1 MTNDNGK
8 IKGDKLKIRAIIYL
22 AILLVFTVAA
32 VIFGLK
38 LPKTNREI
46 AGGDDNFT
54 SQTYYSED
62 KILYSTTSELRL
74 ADGRG
79 KTEKTVDVKTAAKE
93 KFDADIGKIS
103 AVYKG
108 KGDSNVY
115 VATMNTETG
124 ERYIFGLNSELELVS
139 ENVYDGNYDYATVF
153 GGRVYLFAR
162 AANYIKIFAYP
173 SDLSGKAIKGHL
185 YSGYDDGNINLEL
198 SKGDKILSADGKD
211 GEMTVVTNQG
221 VHRFKAD
228 LSGCGYYAAYED
240 KLAELKEEY
249 PTEKL
254 SVLKRQAEDFVNNEY
269 AFEYNVTFSMRGTV
283 TADGEEYDKSEYYYV
298 SPEVNAFAGSAL
310 NQENGYFYVTSS
322 ENELYKFRSEDMT
335 KVGFGE
341 ELPLEKIDGVTL
353 LGNPVTDNRSLFYD
367 PYGNSAYVIYKTLS
381 EVTKIDLTEEKV
393 EYSVATD
400 FDITSIV
407 AVGGNL
413 SYTYYN
419 SNFSESGKMIVAVFG
434 VDGKIRESLYKTL
447 FIVFIILAAV
457 AFILAVVA
465 ALCLL
470 SPKIRGKIGKTFKEM
485 AKSKYVYLTILPSFI
500 LLCMFCFYP
509 AIASIGLS
517 FFDYTQDKPTLL
529 WNNFKHYINIFTSK
543 YAAEAF
549 SNMGIFLAADLVF
562 ALIPPL
568 IFAFFLTIMAS
579 KKYSAVTR
587 TLLFIPGIIPSVTGL
602 LIWKEG
608 IYGFSGVINLIIKSC
623 GGKEI
628 MFLTQN
634 STAKWATLL
643 MGFPFVGAYLIFY
656 GAMMNISDS
665 YYEAAEL
672 EGCGV
677 FKRFIK
683 IDLPL
688 ILPQIKYVFVTTFI
702 GSLQNFAR
710 TYMIDSKASYGTKT
724 PIHEMYSYMLQGDYG
739 YSAAYATVIFVF
751 LLFATIV
758 NMKMQFG
765 GSKDE

>member
-8 IKGDKLKIRAIIYL
+8 IKGDKLKLWAIIFL
-22 AILLVFTVAA
+22 AVLMVFTVAA

-46 AGGDDNFT
+46 AGGEDNFT
-54 SQTYYSED
+54 SQTLFSED
-62 KILYSTTSELRL
+62 KILYSTTKELRL
-74 ADGRG
+74 SNSRG
-79 KTEKTVDVKTAAKE
+79 KTEKTVDVKNAAKE
-93 KFDADIGKIS
+93 KFGVDIGKIS
-103 AVYKG
+103 AVYKE
-108 KGDSNVY
+108 KGSDNVY
-115 VATMNTETG
+115 VAAMNTETDA
-124 ERYIFGLNSELELVS
+124 RYVLWLNSELELLS
-139 ENVYDGNYDYATVF
+139 ENVYDGNYDSMKAF
-153 GGRVYLFAR
+153 GGRLYVFSR
-162 AANYIKIFAYP
+162 AANYVKIFAYP
-173 SDLSGKAIKGHL
+173 SDLSGEAVKGHL
-185 YSGYDDGNINLEL
+185 YTGYDDGNVNLEL
-198 SKGDKILSADGKD
+198 SKGDKILSVDGKGD
-211 GEMTVVTNQG
+211 EVVVVTNQG
-221 VHRFKAD
+221 VHKFKAD

-240 KLAELKEEY
+240 KLAELKEEN
-249 PTEKL
+249 PSEKL
-254 SVLKRQAEDFVNNEY
+254 NVLKRRAEDFVNAEY
-269 AFEYNVTFSMRGTV
+269 GSEYNVTFSMRGTV
-283 TADGEEYDKSEYYYV
+283 TADSEEYDKSEYYYV
-298 SPEVNAFAGSAL
+298 SPEVNAFAGSAY
-310 NQENGYFYVTSS
+310 NAENGYFYVTSS
-322 ENELYKFRSEDMT
+322 ENELYKFREENVT
-335 KVGFGE
+335 GVGFGE
-341 ELPLEKIDGVTL
+341 ELPLEKIDGVKL
-353 LGNPVTDNRSLFYD
+353 SGNPITENRSMFYD
-367 PYGNSAYVIYKTLS
+367 PYENSAYVIYKTLS
-381 EVTKIDLTEEKV
+381 EVTKIDLTTEKV
-393 EYSVATD
+393 IYSVATD

-447 FIVFIILAAV
+447 FIVFIILAAI

-485 AKSKYVYLTILPSFI
+485 AKSKFVYLAILPSFT

-562 ALIPPL
+562 ALLPPL

-579 KKYSAVTR
+579 RKYSAITR

-608 IYGFSGVINLIIKSC
+608 IYGFSGVINLIIRSC

-634 STAKWATLL
+634 STARWATLL

-677 FKRFIK
+677 FKRFLK

-702 GSLQNFAR
+702 HSLQNFAR

-751 LLFATIV
+751 LLFATII
-758 NMKMQFG
+758 NMKMQFSG
-765 GSKDE
+765 GDE

>member
-8 IKGDKLKIRAIIYL
+8 IKGDKLKLWAIIFL
-22 AILLVFTVAA
+22 AVLMVFTVAA

-46 AGGDDNFT
+46 AGGEDNFT
-54 SQTYYSED
+54 SQTLFSED
-62 KILYSTTSELRL
+62 KILYSTTKELRL
-74 ADGRG
+74 SNSRG
-79 KTEKTVDVKTAAKE
+79 KTEKTVDVKNAAKE
-93 KFDADIGKIS
+93 KFGVDIGKIS
-103 AVYKG
+103 AVYKE
-108 KGDSNVY
+108 KGSDNVY
-115 VATMNTETG
+115 VAAMNTETDA
-124 ERYIFGLNSELELVS
+124 RYVLWLNSELELLS
-139 ENVYDGNYDYATVF
+139 ENVYDGNYDSMKAF
-153 GGRVYLFAR
+153 GGRLYVFSR
-162 AANYIKIFAYP
+162 AANYVKIFAYP
-173 SDLSGKAIKGHL
+173 SDLSGEAVKGHL
-185 YSGYDDGNINLEL
+185 YTGYDDGNVNLEL
-198 SKGDKILSADGKD
+198 SKGDKILSVDGKD
-211 GEMTVVTNQG
+211 GEVVVVTNQG
-221 VHRFKAD
+221 VHKFKAD

-240 KLAELKEEY
+240 KLAELKEEN
-249 PTEKL
+249 PSEKL
-254 SVLKRQAEDFVNNEY
+254 NVLKRRAEDFVNAEY
-269 AFEYNVTFSMRGTV
+269 GSEYNVTFSMRGTV
-283 TADGEEYDKSEYYYV
+283 TADSEEYDKSEYYYV
-298 SPEVNAFAGSAL
+298 SPEVNAFAGSAY
-310 NQENGYFYVTSS
+310 NAENGYFYVTSS
-322 ENELYKFRSEDMT
+322 ENELYKFRAENVT
-335 KVGFGE
+335 GVGFGE
-341 ELPLEKIDGVTL
+341 ELPLEKIDGVKL
-353 LGNPVTDNRSLFYD
+353 SGNPITENRSMFYD
-367 PYGNSAYVIYKTLS
+367 PYENSAYVIYKTLS
-381 EVTKIDLTEEKV
+381 EVTKIDLTTEKV
-393 EYSVATD
+393 IYSVATD

-447 FIVFIILAAV
+447 FIVFIILAAI

-485 AKSKYVYLTILPSFI
+485 AKSKFVYLAILPSFT

-529 WNNFKHYINIFTSK
+529 WNNFKHYVNIFTSK

-562 ALIPPL
+562 ALLPPL

-579 KKYSAVTR
+579 RKYSAITR

-634 STAKWATLL
+634 STARWATLL

-677 FKRFIK
+677 FKRFLK

-702 GSLQNFAR
+702 HSLQNFAR

-751 LLFATIV
+751 LLFATII
-758 NMKMQFG
+758 NMKMQFSG
-765 GSKDE
+765 GDE

>member
-8 IKGDKLKIRAIIYL
+8 IKGDKLKLWAIIFL
-22 AILLVFTVAA
+22 AVLMVFTVAA

-46 AGGDDNFT
+46 AGGVDNFT
-54 SQTYYSED
+54 SQTLFSED
-62 KILYSTTSELRL
+62 KILYSTTKELRL
-74 ADGRG
+74 SNSRG
-79 KTEKTVDVKTAAKE
+79 KTEKTVDVKNAAKE
-93 KFDADIGKIS
+93 KFGVDIGKIS
-103 AVYKG
+103 AVYKE
-108 KGDSNVY
+108 KGSDNVY
-115 VATMNTETG
+115 VAAMNTETDA
-124 ERYIFGLNSELELVS
+124 RYVLWLNSELELLS
-139 ENVYDGNYDYATVF
+139 ENVYDGNYDSMKAF
-153 GGRVYLFAR
+153 GGRLYVFSR
-162 AANYIKIFAYP
+162 AANYVKIFAYP
-173 SDLSGKAIKGHL
+173 SDLSGEAVKGHL
-185 YSGYDDGNINLEL
+185 YTGYDDGNVNLEL
-198 SKGDKILSADGKD
+198 SKGDKILSVDGKD
-211 GEMTVVTNQG
+211 GEVVVVTNQG
-221 VHRFKAD
+221 VHKFKAD

-240 KLAELKEEY
+240 KLAELKEEN
-249 PTEKL
+249 PSEKL
-254 SVLKRQAEDFVNNEY
+254 NVLKRRAEDFVNAEY
-269 AFEYNVTFSMRGTV
+269 GSEYNVTFSMRGTV
-283 TADGEEYDKSEYYYV
+283 TADSEEYDKSEYYYV
-298 SPEVNAFAGSAL
+298 SPEVNAFAGSAY
-310 NQENGYFYVTSS
+310 NAENGYFYVTSS
-322 ENELYKFRSEDMT
+322 ENELYKFRAENVT
-335 KVGFGE
+335 GVGFGE
-341 ELPLEKIDGVTL
+341 ELPLEKIDGVKL
-353 LGNPVTDNRSLFYD
+353 SGNPITENRSMFYD
-367 PYGNSAYVIYKTLS
+367 PYENSAYVIYKTLS
-381 EVTKIDLTEEKV
+381 EVTKIDLTTEKV
-393 EYSVATD
+393 VYSVATD

-407 AVGGNL
+407 AAEGNL

-419 SNFSESGKMIVAVFG
+419 SNFSESGKMIKAVFA
-434 VDGKIRESLYKTL
+434 VDGKVRESLYKTL
-447 FIVFIILAAV
+447 FIVFTVLAFA
-457 AFILAVVA
+457 AFIISVVSE
-465 ALCLL
+465 LCIF
-470 SPKIRGKIGKTFKEM
+470 SPKIREKTGKTFKDM
-485 AKSKYVYLTILPSFI
+485 AKSKFVYLAILPSFT

-562 ALIPPL
+562 ALLPPL

-579 KKYSAVTR
+579 RKYSAITR

-608 IYGFSGVINLIIKSC
+608 IYGFSGVINLIIRSC

-634 STAKWATLL
+634 STARWATLL

-677 FKRFIK
+677 FKRFLK

-702 GSLQNFAR
+702 HSLQNFAR

-751 LLFATIV
+751 LLFATII
-758 NMKMQFG
+758 NMKMQFSG
-765 GSKDE
+765 GDE

>member
-8 IKGDKLKIRAIIYL
+8 IKGDKLKLWAIIFL
-22 AILLVFTVAA
+22 AVLMVFTVAA

-46 AGGDDNFT
+46 AGGEDNFT
-54 SQTYYSED
+54 SQTLFSED
-62 KILYSTTSELRL
+62 KILYSTTKELRL
-74 ADGRG
+74 SNSRG
-79 KTEKTVDVKTAAKE
+79 KTEKTVDVKNAAKE
-93 KFDADIGKIS
+93 KFGVDIGKIS
-103 AVYKG
+103 AVYKE
-108 KGDSNVY
+108 KGSDNVY
-115 VATMNTETG
+115 VAAMNTETDA
-124 ERYIFGLNSELELVS
+124 RYVLWLNSELELLS
-139 ENVYDGNYDYATVF
+139 ENVYDGNYDSMKAF
-153 GGRVYLFAR
+153 GGRLYVFSR
-162 AANYIKIFAYP
+162 AANYVKIFAYP
-173 SDLSGKAIKGHL
+173 SDLSGEAVKGHL
-185 YSGYDDGNINLEL
+185 YTGYDDGNVNLEL
-198 SKGDKILSADGKD
+198 SKGDKILSVDGKD
-211 GEMTVVTNQG
+211 GEVVVVTNQG
-221 VHRFKAD
+221 VHKFKAD

-240 KLAELKEEY
+240 KLAELKEEF
-249 PTEKL
+249 PSEKL
-254 SVLKRQAEDFVNNEY
+254 NVLKRRAEDFVNAEY
-269 AFEYNVTFSMRGTV
+269 GSEYNVTFSMRGTV
-283 TADGEEYDKSEYYYV
+283 TADSEEYDKSEYYYV
-298 SPEVNAFAGSAL
+298 SPEVNAFAGSAY
-310 NQENGYFYVTSS
+310 NAENGYFYVTSS
-322 ENELYKFRSEDMT
+322 ENELYKFRAENVT
-335 KVGFGE
+335 GAGFGE
-341 ELPLEKIDGVTL
+341 ELPLEKIDGVKL
-353 LGNPVTDNRSLFYD
+353 SGNPITENRSMFYD
-367 PYGNSAYVIYKTLS
+367 PYENSAYVIYKTLS
-381 EVTKIDLTEEKV
+381 EVTKIDLTTEKV
-393 EYSVATD
+393 VYSVATD

-407 AVGGNL
+407 AAEGNL

-419 SNFSESGKMIVAVFG
+419 SNFSESGKMIKAVFA
-434 VDGKIRESLYKTL
+434 VDGKVRESLYKTL
-447 FIVFIILAAV
+447 FTVFTVLAFA
-457 AFILAVVA
+457 AFILSVVSG
-465 ALCLL
+465 LCIF
-470 SPKIRGKIGKTFKEM
+470 SPKIREKTGKTFKDM
-485 AKSKYVYLTILPSFI
+485 AKSKFVYLAILPSFT

-562 ALIPPL
+562 ALLPPL

-579 KKYSAVTR
+579 RKYSAITR

-608 IYGFSGVINLIIKSC
+608 IYGFSGVINLIIRSC

-634 STAKWATLL
+634 STARWATLL

-677 FKRFIK
+677 FKRFLK

-702 GSLQNFAR
+702 HSLQNFAR

-751 LLFATIV
+751 LLFATII
-758 NMKMQFG
+758 NMKMQFSG
-765 GSKDE
+765 GDE

>member
-8 IKGDKLKIRAIIYL
+8 IKGDKLKLWAIIFF
-22 AILLVFTVAA
+22 AILMVFTVAA

-46 AGGDDNFT
+46 AGGEDNFT
-54 SQTYYSED
+54 SQTLFSED
-62 KILYSTTSELRL
+62 KILYSTTKELRL
-74 ADGRG
+74 SNSRG
-79 KTEKTVDVKTAAKE
+79 KTEKTVDVKNAAKE
-93 KFDADIGKIS
+93 KFGVDIGKIS
-103 AVYKG
+103 AVYKE
-108 KGDSNVY
+108 KGSDNVY
-115 VATMNTETG
+115 VAAMNTETDA
-124 ERYIFGLNSELELVS
+124 RYVLWLNSELELLS
-139 ENVYDGNYDYATVF
+139 ENVYDGNYDSMKAF
-153 GGRVYLFAR
+153 GGRLYVFSR
-162 AANYIKIFAYP
+162 AANYVKIFAYP
-173 SDLSGKAIKGHL
+173 SDLSGEAVKGHL
-185 YSGYDDGNINLEL
+185 YTGYDDGNVNLEL
-198 SKGDKILSADGKD
+198 SKGDKILSVDGKD
-211 GEMTVVTNQG
+211 GEVVVVTNQG
-221 VHRFKAD
+221 VHKFKAD

-240 KLAELKEEY
+240 KLAELKEEN
-249 PTEKL
+249 PSEKL
-254 SVLKRQAEDFVNNEY
+254 NVLKRRAEDFVNAEY
-269 AFEYNVTFSMRGTV
+269 GSEYNVTFSMRGTV
-283 TADGEEYDKSEYYYV
+283 TADSEEYDKSEYYYV
-298 SPEVNAFAGSAL
+298 SPEVNAFAGSAY
-310 NQENGYFYVTSS
+310 NAENGYFYVTSS
-322 ENELYKFRSEDMT
+322 ENELYKFRAENVT
-335 KVGFGE
+335 GVGFGE
-341 ELPLEKIDGVTL
+341 ELPLEKIDGVKL
-353 LGNPVTDNRSLFYD
+353 SGNPITENRSMFYD
-367 PYGNSAYVIYKTLS
+367 PYENSAYVIYKTLS
-381 EVTKIDLTEEKV
+381 EVTKIDLTTEKV
-393 EYSVATD
+393 VYSVATD

-407 AVGGNL
+407 AAEGNL

-447 FIVFIILAAV
+447 FIVFIILAAI

-485 AKSKYVYLTILPSFI
+485 AKSKFVYLAILPSFT

-529 WNNFKHYINIFTSK
+529 WNNFKHYVNIFTSK

-562 ALIPPL
+562 ALLPPL

-579 KKYSAVTR
+579 RKYSAITR

-623 GGKEI
+623 GGKEV

-634 STAKWATLL
+634 STARWATLL

-677 FKRFIK
+677 FKRFLK

-702 GSLQNFAR
+702 HSLQNFAR

-751 LLFATIV
+751 LLFATII
-758 NMKMQFG
+758 NMKMQFSG
-765 GSKDE
+765 GDE

>member
-8 IKGDKLKIRAIIYL
+8 IKGDKLKLWAIIFL
-22 AILLVFTVAA
+22 AVLMVFTVAA

-46 AGGDDNFT
+46 AGGEDNFT
-54 SQTYYSED
+54 SQTLFSED
-62 KILYSTTSELRL
+62 KILYSTTKELRL
-74 ADGRG
+74 SNSRG
-79 KTEKTVDVKTAAKE
+79 KTEKTVDVKNAAKE
-93 KFDADIGKIS
+93 KFGVDIGKIS
-103 AVYKG
+103 AVYKE
-108 KGDSNVY
+108 KGSDNVY
-115 VATMNTETG
+115 VAAMNTETDA
-124 ERYIFGLNSELELVS
+124 RYVLWFNSELELLS
-139 ENVYDGNYDYATVF
+139 ENVYDGNYDSMKAF
-153 GGRVYLFAR
+153 GGRLYVFSR
-162 AANYIKIFAYP
+162 AANYVKFFAYP
-173 SDLSGKAIKGHL
+173 SDLSGEAVKGHL
-185 YSGYDDGNINLEL
+185 YTGYDDGNVNLEL
-198 SKGDKILSADGKD
+198 SKGDKILSVDGKD
-211 GEMTVVTNQG
+211 GEVVVVTNQG
-221 VHRFKAD
+221 VHKFKAD

-240 KLAELKEEY
+240 KLAELKEEF
-249 PTEKL
+249 PSEKL
-254 SVLKRQAEDFVNNEY
+254 NVLKRRAEDFVNAEY
-269 AFEYNVTFSMRGTV
+269 GSEYNVTFSMRGTV
-283 TADGEEYDKSEYYYV
+283 TADSEEYDKSEYYYV
-298 SPEVNAFAGSAL
+298 SPEVNAFAGSAY
-310 NQENGYFYVTSS
+310 NAENGYFYITSS
-322 ENELYKFRSEDMT
+322 ENELYKFRAENVT
-335 KVGFGE
+335 GVGFGE
-341 ELPLEKIDGVTL
+341 ELPLEKIDGVKL
-353 LGNPVTDNRSLFYD
+353 SGNPITENRSMFYD
-367 PYGNSAYVIYKTLS
+367 PYENSAYVIYKTLS
-381 EVTKIDLTEEKV
+381 EVTKIDLTTEKV
-393 EYSVATD
+393 VYSVATD

-407 AVGGNL
+407 AAEGNL

-419 SNFSESGKMIVAVFG
+419 SNFSESGKMIKAVFA
-434 VDGKIRESLYKTL
+434 VDGKVRESLYKTL
-447 FIVFIILAAV
+447 FTVFTVLAFA
-457 AFILAVVA
+457 AFILSVVSG
-465 ALCLL
+465 LCIF
-470 SPKIRGKIGKTFKEM
+470 SPKIREKTGKTFKDM
-485 AKSKYVYLTILPSFI
+485 AKSKFVYLAILPSFT

-562 ALIPPL
+562 ALLPPL

-579 KKYSAVTR
+579 RKYSAITR

-608 IYGFSGVINLIIKSC
+608 IYGFSGVINLIIRSC

-634 STAKWATLL
+634 STARWATLL

-677 FKRFIK
+677 FKRFLK

-702 GSLQNFAR
+702 HSLQNFAR

-751 LLFATIV
+751 LLFATII
-758 NMKMQFG
+758 NMKMQFSG
-765 GSKDE
+765 GDE

>member
-8 IKGDKLKIRAIIYL
+8 IKGDKLKLWAIIFL
-22 AILLVFTVAA
+22 AVLMVFTVAA

-46 AGGDDNFT
+46 AGGEDNFT
-54 SQTYYSED
+54 SQTLFSED
-62 KILYSTTSELRL
+62 KILYSTTKELRL
-74 ADGRG
+74 SNSRG
-79 KTEKTVDVKTAAKE
+79 KTEKTVDVKNAAKE
-93 KFDADIGKIS
+93 KFGVDIGKIS
-103 AVYKG
+103 AVYKE
-108 KGDSNVY
+108 KGSNNVY
-115 VATMNTETG
+115 VAAMNTETDA
-124 ERYIFGLNSELELVS
+124 RYVLWLNSELELLS
-139 ENVYDGNYDYATVF
+139 ENVYDGNYDSMKAF
-153 GGRVYLFAR
+153 GGRLYVFSR
-162 AANYIKIFAYP
+162 AANYVKIFAYP
-173 SDLSGKAIKGHL
+173 SDLSGEAVKGHL
-185 YSGYDDGNINLEL
+185 YTGYDDGNVNLEL
-198 SKGDKILSADGKD
+198 SKGDKILSVDGKD
-211 GEMTVVTNQG
+211 GEVVVVTNQG
-221 VHRFKAD
+221 VHKFKAD

-240 KLAELKEEY
+240 KLAELKEEF
-249 PTEKL
+249 PSEKL
-254 SVLKRQAEDFVNNEY
+254 NVLKRRAEDFVNAEY
-269 AFEYNVTFSMRGTV
+269 GSEYNVTFSMRGTV
-283 TADGEEYDKSEYYYV
+283 TADSEEYDKSEYYYV
-298 SPEVNAFAGSAL
+298 SPEVNAFAGSAY
-310 NQENGYFYVTSS
+310 NAENGYFYVTSS
-322 ENELYKFRSEDMT
+322 ENELYKFRAENVT
-335 KVGFGE
+335 GAGFGE
-341 ELPLEKIDGVTL
+341 ELPLEKIDGVKL
-353 LGNPVTDNRSLFYD
+353 SGNPITENRSMFYD
-367 PYGNSAYVIYKTLS
+367 PYENSAYVIYKTLS
-381 EVTKIDLTEEKV
+381 EVTKIDLTTEKV
-393 EYSVATD
+393 VYSVATD

-407 AVGGNL
+407 AAEGNL

-419 SNFSESGKMIVAVFG
+419 SNFSESGKMIKAVFA
-434 VDGKIRESLYKTL
+434 VDGKVRESLYKTL
-447 FIVFIILAAV
+447 FAVFTVLAFA
-457 AFILAVVA
+457 AFILSVVSG
-465 ALCLL
+465 LCIF
-470 SPKIRGKIGKTFKEM
+470 SPKIREKTGKTFKDM
-485 AKSKYVYLTILPSFI
+485 AKSKFVYLAILPSFT

-562 ALIPPL
+562 ALLPPL

-579 KKYSAVTR
+579 RKYSAITR

-608 IYGFSGVINLIIKSC
+608 IYGFSGVINLIIRSC

-634 STAKWATLL
+634 STAWWATLL

-677 FKRFIK
+677 FKRFLK

-702 GSLQNFAR
+702 HSLQNFAR

-751 LLFATIV
+751 LLFATII
-758 NMKMQFG
+758 NMKMQFSG
-765 GSKDE
+765 GDE

>member
-8 IKGDKLKIRAIIYL
+8 IKGDKLKLWAIIFL
-22 AILLVFTVAA
+22 AVLMVFTVAA

-46 AGGDDNFT
+46 AGGEDNFT
-54 SQTYYSED
+54 SQTLFSED
-62 KILYSTTSELRL
+62 KILYSTTKELRL
-74 ADGRG
+74 SNSRG
-79 KTEKTVDVKTAAKE
+79 KTEKTVDVKNAAKE
-93 KFDADIGKIS
+93 KFGVDIGKIS
-103 AVYKG
+103 AVYKE
-108 KGDSNVY
+108 KGSDNVY
-115 VATMNTETG
+115 VAAMNTETDA
-124 ERYIFGLNSELELVS
+124 RYVLWLNSELELLS
-139 ENVYDGNYDYATVF
+139 ENVYDGNYDSMKAF
-153 GGRVYLFAR
+153 GGRLYVFSR
-162 AANYIKIFAYP
+162 AANYVKIFAYP
-173 SDLSGKAIKGHL
+173 SDLSGEAVKGHL
-185 YSGYDDGNINLEL
+185 YTGYDDGNVNLEL
-198 SKGDKILSADGKD
+198 SKGDKILSVDGKD
-211 GEMTVVTNQG
+211 GEVIVVTNQG
-221 VHRFKAD
+221 VHKFKAD

-240 KLAELKEEY
+240 KLAELKEEN
-249 PTEKL
+249 PSEKL
-254 SVLKRQAEDFVNNEY
+254 NILKRRAEDFVNAEY
-269 AFEYNVTFSMRGTV
+269 GSEYNVTFSMRGTV
-283 TADGEEYDKSEYYYV
+283 TADSEEYDKSEYYYV
-298 SPEVNAFAGSAL
+298 SPEVNAFAGSAY
-310 NQENGYFYVTSS
+310 NAENGYFYVTSS
-322 ENELYKFRSEDMT
+322 ENELYKFRAENVT
-335 KVGFGE
+335 GVGFGE
-341 ELPLEKIDGVTL
+341 ELPLEKIDGVKL
-353 LGNPVTDNRSLFYD
+353 SGNPITENRSMFYD
-367 PYGNSAYVIYKTLS
+367 PYENSAYVIYKTLS
-381 EVTKIDLTEEKV
+381 EVTKIDLTTEKV
-393 EYSVATD
+393 VYSVATD

-407 AVGGNL
+407 AAEGNL

-419 SNFSESGKMIVAVFG
+419 SNFSESGKMIKAVFA
-434 VDGKIRESLYKTL
+434 VDGKVRESLYKTL
-447 FIVFIILAAV
+447 FIVFTVLALA
-457 AFILAVVA
+457 AFILSVVSW
-465 ALCLL
+465 LCIF
-470 SPKIRGKIGKTFKEM
+470 SPKIREKTGKTFKDM
-485 AKSKYVYLTILPSFI
+485 AKSKFVYLAILPSFT

-562 ALIPPL
+562 ALLPPL

-579 KKYSAVTR
+579 RKYSAITR

-608 IYGFSGVINLIIKSC
+608 IYGFSGVINLIIRSC

-634 STAKWATLL
+634 STARWATLL

-677 FKRFIK
+677 FKRFLK

-702 GSLQNFAR
+702 HSLQNFAR

-751 LLFATIV
+751 LLFATII
-758 NMKMQFG
+758 NMKMQFSG
-765 GSKDE
+765 GDE

>member
-8 IKGDKLKIRAIIYL
+8 IKGDKLKLWAIIFL
-22 AILLVFTVAA
+22 AILMVFTVAA

-46 AGGDDNFT
+46 AGGEDNFT
-54 SQTYYSED
+54 SQTLFSED
-62 KILYSTTSELRL
+62 KILYSTTKELRL
-74 ADGRG
+74 SNSRG
-79 KTEKTVDVKTAAKE
+79 KTEKTVDVKNAAKE
-93 KFDADIGKIS
+93 KFGVDIGKIS
-103 AVYKG
+103 AVYKE
-108 KGDSNVY
+108 KGSDNVY
-115 VATMNTETG
+115 VAAMNTETDA
-124 ERYIFGLNSELELVS
+124 RYVLWLNSELELLS
-139 ENVYDGNYDYATVF
+139 ENVYDGNYDSMKAF
-153 GGRVYLFAR
+153 GGRLYVFSR
-162 AANYIKIFAYP
+162 AANYVKIFAYP
-173 SDLSGKAIKGHL
+173 SDLSGEAVKGHL
-185 YSGYDDGNINLEL
+185 YTGYDDGNVNLEL
-198 SKGDKILSADGKD
+198 SKGDKILSVDGKD
-211 GEMTVVTNQG
+211 GEVVVVTNQG
-221 VHRFKAD
+221 VHKFKAD

-240 KLAELKEEY
+240 KLAELKEEN
-249 PTEKL
+249 PSEKL
-254 SVLKRQAEDFVNNEY
+254 NVLKRRAEDFVNAEY
-269 AFEYNVTFSMRGTV
+269 GSEYNVTFSMRGTV
-283 TADGEEYDKSEYYYV
+283 TADSEEYDKSEYYYV
-298 SPEVNAFAGSAL
+298 SPEVNAFAGSAY
-310 NQENGYFYVTSS
+310 NAENGYFYVTSS
-322 ENELYKFRSEDMT
+322 ENELYKFRAENVT
-335 KVGFGE
+335 GVGFGE
-341 ELPLEKIDGVTL
+341 ELPLEKIDGVKL
-353 LGNPVTDNRSLFYD
+353 SGNPITENRSMFYD
-367 PYGNSAYVIYKTLS
+367 PYENSAYVIYKTLS
-381 EVTKIDLTEEKV
+381 EVTKIDLTTEKV
-393 EYSVATD
+393 VYSVATD

-447 FIVFIILAAV
+447 FIVFIILAAI

-485 AKSKYVYLTILPSFI
+485 AKSKFVYLAILPSFT

-529 WNNFKHYINIFTSK
+529 WNNFKHYVNIFTSK

-562 ALIPPL
+562 ALLPPL

-579 KKYSAVTR
+579 RKYSAITR

-634 STAKWATLL
+634 STARWATLL

-677 FKRFIK
+677 FKRFLK

-702 GSLQNFAR
+702 HSLQNFAR

-751 LLFATIV
+751 LLFATII
-758 NMKMQFG
+758 NMKMQFSG
-765 GSKDE
+765 GDE

>member
-8 IKGDKLKIRAIIYL
+8 IKGDKLKLWAIIFL
-22 AILLVFTVAA
+22 AVLMVFTVAA

-46 AGGDDNFT
+46 AGDEDNFT
-54 SQTYYSED
+54 SQTLFSED
-62 KILYSTTSELRL
+62 KILYSTTKELRL
-74 ADGRG
+74 SNSRG
-79 KTEKTVDVKTAAKE
+79 KTEKTVDVKNAAKE
-93 KFDADIGKIS
+93 KFGVDIGKIS
-103 AVYKG
+103 AVYKE
-108 KGDSNVY
+108 KGSDNVY
-115 VATMNTETG
+115 VAAMNTETDA
-124 ERYIFGLNSELELVS
+124 RYVLWLNSELELLS
-139 ENVYDGNYDYATVF
+139 ENVYDGNYDSMKAF
-153 GGRVYLFAR
+153 GGRLYVFSR
-162 AANYIKIFAYP
+162 AANYVKIFAYP
-173 SDLSGKAIKGHL
+173 SDLSGEAVKGHL
-185 YSGYDDGNINLEL
+185 YTGYDDGNVNLEL
-198 SKGDKILSADGKD
+198 SKGDKILSVDGKD
-211 GEMTVVTNQG
+211 GEVVVVTNQG
-221 VHRFKAD
+221 VHKFKAD

-240 KLAELKEEY
+240 KLAELKEEN
-249 PTEKL
+249 PSEKL
-254 SVLKRQAEDFVNNEY
+254 NVLKRRAEDFVNAEY
-269 AFEYNVTFSMRGTV
+269 GSEYNVTFSMRGTV
-283 TADGEEYDKSEYYYV
+283 TADSEEYDKSEYYYV
-298 SPEVNAFAGSAL
+298 SPEVNAFAGSAY
-310 NQENGYFYVTSS
+310 NAENGYFYVTSS
-322 ENELYKFRSEDMT
+322 ENELYKFRAENVT
-335 KVGFGE
+335 GVGFGE
-341 ELPLEKIDGVTL
+341 ELPLEKIDGVKL
-353 LGNPVTDNRSLFYD
+353 SGNPITENRSMFYD
-367 PYGNSAYVIYKTLS
+367 PYENSAYVIYKTLS
-381 EVTKIDLTEEKV
+381 EVTKIDLTTEKV
-393 EYSVATD
+393 VYSVATD

-407 AVGGNL
+407 ASEGNL

-419 SNFSESGKMIVAVFG
+419 SNFSESGKMIKAVFA
-434 VDGKIRESLYKTL
+434 VDGKVRESLYKTL
-447 FIVFIILAAV
+447 FIVFTVLAFA
-457 AFILAVVA
+457 AFILSVVSW
-465 ALCLL
+465 LCIF
-470 SPKIRGKIGKTFKEM
+470 SPKIREKTCKTFKDM
-485 AKSKYVYLTILPSFI
+485 AKSKFVYLAILPSFT

-562 ALIPPL
+562 ALLPPL

-579 KKYSAVTR
+579 RKYSAITR

-608 IYGFSGVINLIIKSC
+608 IYGFSGVINLIIRSC

-634 STAKWATLL
+634 STARWATLL

-677 FKRFIK
+677 FKRFLK

-702 GSLQNFAR
+702 HSLQNFAR

-751 LLFATIV
+751 LLFATII
-758 NMKMQFG
+758 NMKMQFSG
-765 GSKDE
+765 GDE

>member
-8 IKGDKLKIRAIIYL
+8 IKGDKLKLWAIIFL
-22 AILLVFTVAA
+22 AVLMVFTVAA

-46 AGGDDNFT
+46 AGGEDNFT
-54 SQTYYSED
+54 SQTLFSED
-62 KILYSTTSELRL
+62 KILYSTTKELRL
-74 ADGRG
+74 SNSRG
-79 KTEKTVDVKTAAKE
+79 KTEKTVDVKNAAKE
-93 KFDADIGKIS
+93 KFGVDIGKIS
-103 AVYKG
+103 AVYKE
-108 KGDSNVY
+108 KGSDNVY
-115 VATMNTETG
+115 VAAMNTETDA
-124 ERYIFGLNSELELVS
+124 RYVLWLNSELELLS
-139 ENVYDGNYDYATVF
+139 ENVYDGNYDSMKAF
-153 GGRVYLFAR
+153 GGRLYVFSR
-162 AANYIKIFAYP
+162 AANYVKIFAYP
-173 SDLSGKAIKGHL
+173 SDLSGEAVKGHL
-185 YSGYDDGNINLEL
+185 YTGYDDGNVNLEL
-198 SKGDKILSADGKD
+198 SKGDKILSVDGKD
-211 GEMTVVTNQG
+211 DEVVVVTNQG
-221 VHRFKAD
+221 VHKFKAD

-240 KLAELKEEY
+240 KLAELKEKN
-249 PTEKL
+249 PSEKL
-254 SVLKRQAEDFVNNEY
+254 NVLKRRAEDFVNAEY
-269 AFEYNVTFSMRGTV
+269 GSEYNVTFSMRGTV
-283 TADGEEYDKSEYYYV
+283 TADSEEYDKSEYYYV
-298 SPEVNAFAGSAL
+298 SPEVNAFAGSAY
-310 NQENGYFYVTSS
+310 NAENGYFYVTSS
-322 ENELYKFRSEDMT
+322 ENELYKFRAENVT
-335 KVGFGE
+335 GVGFGE
-341 ELPLEKIDGVTL
+341 ELPLEKIDGVKL
-353 LGNPVTDNRSLFYD
+353 SGNPITENRSMFYD
-367 PYGNSAYVIYKTLS
+367 PYENSAYVIYKTLS
-381 EVTKIDLTEEKV
+381 LVTKIDLTTEKV
-393 EYSVATD
+393 VYSVATD

-407 AVGGNL
+407 ASEGNL

-419 SNFSESGKMIVAVFG
+419 SNFSESGKMIKAVFA
-434 VDGKIRESLYKTL
+434 VDGKVRESLYKSL
-447 FIVFIILAAV
+447 FIVFTVLAFA
-457 AFILAVVA
+457 AFILSVVSG
-465 ALCLL
+465 LCVF
-470 SPKIRGKIGKTFKEM
+470 SPKIREKTGKTFKDM
-485 AKSKYVYLTILPSFI
+485 AKSKFVYLAILPSFT

-562 ALIPPL
+562 ALLPPL

-579 KKYSAVTR
+579 RKYSAITR

-608 IYGFSGVINLIIKSC
+608 IYGFSGVINLIIRSC

-634 STAKWATLL
+634 STARWATLL

-677 FKRFIK
+677 FKRFLK

-702 GSLQNFAR
+702 HSLQNFAR

-751 LLFATIV
+751 LLFATII
-758 NMKMQFG
+758 NMKMQFSG
-765 GSKDE
+765 GDE

>member
-8 IKGDKLKIRAIIYL
+8 IKGDKLKLWAIVFL
-22 AILLVFTVAA
+22 AVLMVFTVAA

-46 AGGDDNFT
+46 AGGEDNFT
-54 SQTYYSED
+54 SQTLFSAD
-62 KILYSTTSELRL
+62 KILYSTTKELRL
-74 ADGRG
+74 SNSRG
-79 KTEKTVDVKTAAKE
+79 KTEKTVDVKNAAKE
-93 KFDADIGKIS
+93 KFGVDIGKIS
-103 AVYKG
+103 AVYKE
-108 KGDSNVY
+108 KGSDNVY
-115 VATMNTETG
+115 VAAMNTETDA
-124 ERYIFGLNSELELVS
+124 RYVLWLNSELELLS
-139 ENVYDGNYDYATVF
+139 ENVYDGNYDSMKAF
-153 GGRVYLFAR
+153 GGRLYVFSR
-162 AANYIKIFAYP
+162 AANYVKIFAYP
-173 SDLSGKAIKGHL
+173 SDLSGEAVKGHL
-185 YSGYDDGNINLEL
+185 YTGYDDGNVNLEL
-198 SKGDKILSADGKD
+198 SKGDKILSVDGKD
-211 GEMTVVTNQG
+211 GEVVVVTNQG
-221 VHRFKAD
+221 VHKFKAD

-240 KLAELKEEY
+240 KLAELKEEN
-249 PTEKL
+249 PSEKL
-254 SVLKRQAEDFVNNEY
+254 NVLKRRAEDFVNAEY
-269 AFEYNVTFSMRGTV
+269 GSEYNVTFSMRGTV
-283 TADGEEYDKSEYYYV
+283 AADSEEYDKSEYYYV
-298 SPEVNAFAGSAL
+298 SPEVNAFAGSAY
-310 NQENGYFYVTSS
+310 NAENGYFYVTSS
-322 ENELYKFRSEDMT
+322 ENELYKFRAENVT
-335 KVGFGE
+335 GVGFGE
-341 ELPLEKIDGVTL
+341 ELPLEKIDGVKL
-353 LGNPVTDNRSLFYD
+353 SGNPITENRSMFYD
-367 PYGNSAYVIYKTLS
+367 PYENSAYVIYKTLS
-381 EVTKIDLTEEKV
+381 EVTKIDLTTEKV
-393 EYSVATD
+393 VYSVATD

-447 FIVFIILAAV
+447 FIVFIILAAI

-485 AKSKYVYLTILPSFI
+485 AKSKFVYLAILPSFT

-562 ALIPPL
+562 ALLPPL

-579 KKYSAVTR
+579 RKYSAITR

-634 STAKWATLL
+634 STARWATLL

-677 FKRFIK
+677 FKRFLK

-702 GSLQNFAR
+702 HSLQNFAR

-751 LLFATIV
+751 LLFATII
-758 NMKMQFG
+758 NMKMQFSG
-765 GSKDE
+765 GDE

>member
-8 IKGDKLKIRAIIYL
+8 IKGDKLKLWAIIFL
-22 AILLVFTVAA
+22 AVLMVFTVAA

-46 AGGDDNFT
+46 AGGEDNFT
-54 SQTYYSED
+54 SQTLFSED
-62 KILYSTTSELRL
+62 KILYSTTKELRL
-74 ADGRG
+74 SNSRG
-79 KTEKTVDVKTAAKE
+79 KTEKTVDVKNAAKE
-93 KFDADIGKIS
+93 KFGVDIGKIS

-108 KGDSNVY
+108 KGSDNVY
-115 VATMNTETG
+115 VAAMNTETDA
-124 ERYIFGLNSELELVS
+124 RYVLWLNSELELLS
-139 ENVYDGNYDYATVF
+139 ENVYDGNYDSMKAF
-153 GGRVYLFAR
+153 GGRLYVFSR
-162 AANYIKIFAYP
+162 AANYVKIFAYP
-173 SDLSGKAIKGHL
+173 SDLSGEAVKGHL
-185 YSGYDDGNINLEL
+185 YTGYDDGNVNLEL
-198 SKGDKILSADGKD
+198 SKGDKILSVDGKD
-211 GEMTVVTNQG
+211 GEVVVVTNQG
-221 VHRFKAD
+221 VHKFKAD

-240 KLAELKEEY
+240 KLAELKEEF
-249 PTEKL
+249 PSEKL
-254 SVLKRQAEDFVNNEY
+254 NVLKRRAEDFVNAEY
-269 AFEYNVTFSMRGTV
+269 GSEYNVTFSMRGTV
-283 TADGEEYDKSEYYYV
+283 TADSEEYDKSEYYYV
-298 SPEVNAFAGSAL
+298 SPEVNAFAGSAY
-310 NQENGYFYVTSS
+310 NAENGYFYVTSS
-322 ENELYKFRSEDMT
+322 ENELYKFRAENVT
-335 KVGFGE
+335 GAGFGE
-341 ELPLEKIDGVTL
+341 ELPLEKIDGVKL
-353 LGNPVTDNRSLFYD
+353 SGNPITENRSMFYD
-367 PYGNSAYVIYKTLS
+367 PYENSAYVIYKTLS
-381 EVTKIDLTEEKV
+381 EVTKIDLTTEKV
-393 EYSVATD
+393 VYSVATD

-407 AVGGNL
+407 AAEGNL

-419 SNFSESGKMIVAVFG
+419 SNFSESGKMIKAVFA
-434 VDGKIRESLYKTL
+434 VDGKVRESLYKTL
-447 FIVFIILAAV
+447 FTVFTVLAFA
-457 AFILAVVA
+457 AFILSVVSG
-465 ALCLL
+465 LCIF
-470 SPKIRGKIGKTFKEM
+470 SPKIREKTGKTFKDM
-485 AKSKYVYLTILPSFI
+485 AKSKFVYLAILPSFT

-562 ALIPPL
+562 ALLPPL

-579 KKYSAVTR
+579 RKYSAITR

-608 IYGFSGVINLIIKSC
+608 IYGFSGVINLIIRSC

-634 STAKWATLL
+634 STARWATLL

-677 FKRFIK
+677 FKRFLK

-702 GSLQNFAR
+702 HSLQNFAR

-751 LLFATIV
+751 LLFATII
-758 NMKMQFG
+758 NMKMQFSG
-765 GSKDE
+765 GDE

>member
-8 IKGDKLKIRAIIYL
+8 IKGDKLKLWAIIFF
-22 AILLVFTVAA
+22 AILMVFTVAA

-46 AGGDDNFT
+46 AGGEDNFT
-54 SQTYYSED
+54 SQTLFSED
-62 KILYSTTSELRL
+62 KILYSTTKELRL
-74 ADGRG
+74 SNSRG
-79 KTEKTVDVKTAAKE
+79 KTEKTVDVKNAAKE
-93 KFDADIGKIS
+93 KFGVDIGKIS
-103 AVYKG
+103 AVYKE
-108 KGDSNVY
+108 KGSDNVY
-115 VATMNTETG
+115 VAAMNTETDA
-124 ERYIFGLNSELELVS
+124 RYVLWLNSELELLS
-139 ENVYDGNYDYATVF
+139 ENVYDGNYDSMKAF
-153 GGRVYLFAR
+153 GGRLYVFSR
-162 AANYIKIFAYP
+162 AANYVKIFAYP
-173 SDLSGKAIKGHL
+173 SDLSGEAVKGHL
-185 YSGYDDGNINLEL
+185 YTGYDDGNVNLEL
-198 SKGDKILSADGKD
+198 SKGDKILSVDGKD
-211 GEMTVVTNQG
+211 GEVVVVTNQG
-221 VHRFKAD
+221 VHKFKAD

-240 KLAELKEEY
+240 KLAELKEEN
-249 PTEKL
+249 PSEKL
-254 SVLKRQAEDFVNNEY
+254 NVLKRRAEDFVNAEY
-269 AFEYNVTFSMRGTV
+269 GSEYNVTFSMRGTV
-283 TADGEEYDKSEYYYV
+283 TADSEEYDKSEYYYV
-298 SPEVNAFAGSAL
+298 SPEVNAFAGSAY
-310 NQENGYFYVTSS
+310 NAENGYFYVTSS
-322 ENELYKFRSEDMT
+322 ENELYKFRAENVT
-335 KVGFGE
+335 GVGFGE
-341 ELPLEKIDGVTL
+341 ELPLEKIDGVKL
-353 LGNPVTDNRSLFYD
+353 SGNPITENRSMFYD
-367 PYGNSAYVIYKTLS
+367 PYENSAYVIYKTLS
-381 EVTKIDLTEEKV
+381 EVTKIDLTTEKV
-393 EYSVATD
+393 VYSVATD

-447 FIVFIILAAV
+447 FIVFIIFAAI

-485 AKSKYVYLTILPSFI
+485 AKSKFVYLAILPSFT

-509 AIASIGLS
+509 AVASIGLS

-562 ALIPPL
+562 ALLPPL

-579 KKYSAVTR
+579 RKYSAITR

-634 STAKWATLL
+634 STARWATLL

-677 FKRFIK
+677 FKRFLK

-702 GSLQNFAR
+702 HSLQNFAR

-751 LLFATIV
+751 LLFATII
-758 NMKMQFG
+758 NMKMQFSG
-765 GSKDE
+765 GDE

>member
-8 IKGDKLKIRAIIYL
+8 IKGDKLKLWAIIFL
-22 AILLVFTVAA
+22 AVLMVFTVAA

-46 AGGDDNFT
+46 AGGEDNFT
-54 SQTYYSED
+54 SQTLFSED
-62 KILYSTTSELRL
+62 KILYSTTKELRL
-74 ADGRG
+74 SNSRG
-79 KTEKTVDVKTAAKE
+79 KTEKTVDVKNAAKE
-93 KFDADIGKIS
+93 KFGVDIGKIS
-103 AVYKG
+103 AVYKE
-108 KGDSNVY
+108 KGSDNVY
-115 VATMNTETG
+115 VAAMNTETDA
-124 ERYIFGLNSELELVS
+124 RYVLWLNSELELLS
-139 ENVYDGNYDYATVF
+139 ENVYDGNYDSMKAF
-153 GGRVYLFAR
+153 GGRLYVFSR
-162 AANYIKIFAYP
+162 AANYVKIFAYP
-173 SDLSGKAIKGHL
+173 SDLSGEAVKGHL
-185 YSGYDDGNINLEL
+185 YTGYDDGNVNLEL
-198 SKGDKILSADGKD
+198 SKGDKILSVDGKD
-211 GEMTVVTNQG
+211 GEVVVVTNQG
-221 VHRFKAD
+221 VHKFKAD

-240 KLAELKEEY
+240 KLAELKEEN
-249 PTEKL
+249 PSEKL
-254 SVLKRQAEDFVNNEY
+254 NVLKRRAEDFVNAEY
-269 AFEYNVTFSMRGTV
+269 GSEYNVTFSMRGTV
-283 TADGEEYDKSEYYYV
+283 TADSEEYDKSEYYYV
-298 SPEVNAFAGSAL
+298 SPEVNAFAGSAY
-310 NQENGYFYVTSS
+310 NAENGYFYVTSS
-322 ENELYKFRSEDMT
+322 ENELYKFRAENVT
-335 KVGFGE
+335 GVGFGE
-341 ELPLEKIDGVTL
+341 ELPLEKIDGVKL
-353 LGNPVTDNRSLFYD
+353 SGNPITENRSMFYD
-367 PYGNSAYVIYKTLS
+367 PYENSAYVIYKTLS

-393 EYSVATD
+393 VYSVATD

-447 FIVFIILAAV
+447 FIVFIILAAI

-485 AKSKYVYLTILPSFI
+485 AKSKFVYLAILPSFT

-562 ALIPPL
+562 ALLPPL

-579 KKYSAVTR
+579 RKYSAITR

-608 IYGFSGVINLIIKSC
+608 IYGFSGVINLIIRSC

-634 STAKWATLL
+634 STARWATLL

-677 FKRFIK
+677 FKRFLK

-702 GSLQNFAR
+702 HSLQNFAR

-751 LLFATIV
+751 LLFATII
-758 NMKMQFG
+758 NMKMQFSG
-765 GSKDE
+765 GDE

>member
-8 IKGDKLKIRAIIYL
+8 IKGDKLKLWAIIFL
-22 AILLVFTVAA
+22 AVLMVFTVAA

-46 AGGDDNFT
+46 AGGEDNFT
-54 SQTYYSED
+54 SQTLFSED
-62 KILYSTTSELRL
+62 KILYSTTKELRL
-74 ADGRG
+74 SDSRG
-79 KTEKTVDVKTAAKE
+79 KTEKTVDVKNAAKE
-93 KFDADIGKIS
+93 KFGVDIGKIS
-103 AVYKG
+103 AVYREKG
-108 KGDSNVY
+108 SDNVY
-115 VATMNTETG
+115 VAAMNTETDA
-124 ERYIFGLNSELELVS
+124 RYVLWLNSELELLS
-139 ENVYDGNYDYATVF
+139 ENVYDGNYDSMKAF
-153 GGRVYLFAR
+153 GGRLYVFSR
-162 AANYIKIFAYP
+162 AANYVKIFAYP
-173 SDLSGKAIKGHL
+173 SDLSGEAVKGHL
-185 YSGYDDGNINLEL
+185 YTGYDDGNVNLEL
-198 SKGDKILSADGKD
+198 SKGDKILSVDGKD
-211 GEMTVVTNQG
+211 GEVVVVTNQG
-221 VHRFKAD
+221 VHKFKAD

-240 KLAELKEEY
+240 KLAELKEDN
-249 PTEKL
+249 PSEKL
-254 SVLKRQAEDFVNNEY
+254 NVLKRRAEDFVNAEY
-269 AFEYNVTFSMRGTV
+269 GSEYNVTFSMRGTV
-283 TADGEEYDKSEYYYV
+283 TADSEEYDKSEYYYV
-298 SPEVNAFAGSAL
+298 SPEVNAFAGSAY
-310 NQENGYFYVTSS
+310 NAENGYFYVTSS
-322 ENELYKFRSEDMT
+322 ENELYKFRAENVT
-335 KVGFGE
+335 GVGFGE
-341 ELPLEKIDGVTL
+341 ELPLEKIDGVKL
-353 LGNPVTDNRSLFYD
+353 SGNPITENRSLFYD
-367 PYGNSAYVIYKTLS
+367 PYENSAYVIYKTLS
-381 EVTKIDLTEEKV
+381 LVTKIDLTTEKV
-393 EYSVATD
+393 VYSVATD

-407 AVGGNL
+407 ASEGNL

-419 SNFSESGKMIVAVFG
+419 SNFSESGKMIKAVFA
-434 VDGKIRESLYKTL
+434 VDGKVRESLYKTL
-447 FIVFIILAAV
+447 FIVFTVLAFA
-457 AFILAVVA
+457 AFILSVVSW
-465 ALCLL
+465 LCVF
-470 SPKIRGKIGKTFKEM
+470 SPKIREKTGKTFKDM
-485 AKSKYVYLTILPSFI
+485 AKSKFVYLAILPSFT

-562 ALIPPL
+562 ALLPPL

-579 KKYSAVTR
+579 RKYSAVTR

-608 IYGFSGVINLIIKSC
+608 IYGFSGVINLIIRSC

-634 STAKWATLL
+634 STARWATLL

-677 FKRFIK
+677 FKRFLK

-702 GSLQNFAR
+702 HSLQNFAR

-751 LLFATIV
+751 LLFATII
-758 NMKMQFG
+758 NMKMQFSG
-765 GSKDE
+765 GDE

>member
-8 IKGDKLKIRAIIYL
+8 IKGDKLKLWAIIFL
-22 AILLVFTVAA
+22 AVLMVFTVAA

-46 AGGDDNFT
+46 AGGEDNFT
-54 SQTYYSED
+54 SQTLFSED
-62 KILYSTTSELRL
+62 KILYSTTKELRL
-74 ADGRG
+74 SNSRG
-79 KTEKTVDVKTAAKE
+79 KTEKTVDVKNAAKE
-93 KFDADIGKIS
+93 KFGVDIGKIS
-103 AVYKG
+103 AVYKE
-108 KGDSNVY
+108 KGSDNVY
-115 VATMNTETG
+115 VAAMNTETDA
-124 ERYIFGLNSELELVS
+124 RYVLWLNSELELLS
-139 ENVYDGNYDYATVF
+139 ENVYDGNYDSMKAF
-153 GGRVYLFAR
+153 GGRLYVFSR
-162 AANYIKIFAYP
+162 AANYVKIFAYP
-173 SDLSGKAIKGHL
+173 SDLSGEAVKGHL
-185 YSGYDDGNINLEL
+185 YTGYDDGNVNLEL
-198 SKGDKILSADGKD
+198 SKGDKILSVDGKD
-211 GEMTVVTNQG
+211 GEVVVVTNQG
-221 VHRFKAD
+221 VHKFKAD

-240 KLAELKEEY
+240 KLAELKEEN
-249 PTEKL
+249 PSEKL
-254 SVLKRQAEDFVNNEY
+254 NVLKRRAEDFVNAEY
-269 AFEYNVTFSMRGTV
+269 GSEYNVTFSMRGTV
-283 TADGEEYDKSEYYYV
+283 TADSEEYDKSEYYYV
-298 SPEVNAFAGSAL
+298 SPEVNAFAGSAY
-310 NQENGYFYVTSS
+310 NAGNGYFYVTSS
-322 ENELYKFRSEDMT
+322 ENELYKFRAENVT
-335 KVGFGE
+335 GVGFGE
-341 ELPLEKIDGVTL
+341 ELPLEKIDGVKL
-353 LGNPVTDNRSLFYD
+353 SGNPITENRSMFYD
-367 PYGNSAYVIYKTLS
+367 PYENSAYVIYKTLS
-381 EVTKIDLTEEKV
+381 EVTKIDLTTEKV
-393 EYSVATD
+393 VYSVATD

-407 AVGGNL
+407 AAEGNL

-419 SNFSESGKMIVAVFG
+419 SNFSESGKMIKAVFA
-434 VDGKIRESLYKTL
+434 VDGKVRESLYKTL
-447 FIVFIILAAV
+447 FIVFTVLAFA
-457 AFILAVVA
+457 AFILFVVSW
-465 ALCLL
+465 LCVF
-470 SPKIRGKIGKTFKEM
+470 SPKIREKTGKTFKDM
-485 AKSKYVYLTILPSFI
+485 AKSKFVYLAILPSFT

-562 ALIPPL
+562 ALLPPL

-579 KKYSAVTR
+579 RKYSAITR

-608 IYGFSGVINLIIKSC
+608 IYGFSGVINLIIRSC

-634 STAKWATLL
+634 STARWATLL

-677 FKRFIK
+677 FKRFLK

-702 GSLQNFAR
+702 HSLQNFAR

-751 LLFATIV
+751 LLFATII
-758 NMKMQFG
+758 NMKMQFSG
-765 GSKDE
+765 GDE

>member
-8 IKGDKLKIRAIIYL
+8 IKGDKLKLWAIIFL
-22 AILLVFTVAA
+22 AVLMVFTVAA

-46 AGGDDNFT
+46 AGGEDNFT
-54 SQTYYSED
+54 SQTLFSED
-62 KILYSTTSELRL
+62 KILYSTTKELRL
-74 ADGRG
+74 SNSRG
-79 KTEKTVDVKTAAKE
+79 KTEKTVDVKNAAKE
-93 KFDADIGKIS
+93 KFGVDIGKIS
-103 AVYKG
+103 AVYKE
-108 KGDSNVY
+108 KGSDNVY
-115 VATMNTETG
+115 VAAMNTETDA
-124 ERYIFGLNSELELVS
+124 RYVLWLNSELELLS
-139 ENVYDGNYDYATVF
+139 ENVYDGNYDSMKAF
-153 GGRVYLFAR
+153 GGRLYVFSR
-162 AANYIKIFAYP
+162 AANYVKIFAYP
-173 SDLSGKAIKGHL
+173 SDLSGEAVKGHL
-185 YSGYDDGNINLEL
+185 YTGYDDGNVNLEL
-198 SKGDKILSADGKD
+198 SKGDKILSVDGKD
-211 GEMTVVTNQG
+211 GEVVVVTNQG
-221 VHRFKAD
+221 VHKFKAD

-240 KLAELKEEY
+240 KLAELKEEN
-249 PTEKL
+249 PSEKL
-254 SVLKRQAEDFVNNEY
+254 NVLKRRAEDFVNAEY
-269 AFEYNVTFSMRGTV
+269 GSEYNVTFSMRGTV
-283 TADGEEYDKSEYYYV
+283 TADSEEYDKSEYYYV
-298 SPEVNAFAGSAL
+298 SPEVNAFAGSAY
-310 NQENGYFYVTSS
+310 NAENGYFYVTSS
-322 ENELYKFRSEDMT
+322 ENELYKFRAENVT
-335 KVGFGE
+335 GVGFGE
-341 ELPLEKIDGVTL
+341 ELPLEKIDGVKL
-353 LGNPVTDNRSLFYD
+353 SGNPITENRSLFYD
-367 PYGNSAYVIYKTLS
+367 PYENSAYVIYKTLS
-381 EVTKIDLTEEKV
+381 LVTKIDLTTEKV
-393 EYSVATD
+393 VYSVATD

-407 AVGGNL
+407 AAEGNL

-419 SNFSESGKMIVAVFG
+419 SNFSESGKMIKAVFA
-434 VDGKIRESLYKTL
+434 VDGKVRESLYKTL
-447 FIVFIILAAV
+447 FIVFTVLAFA
-457 AFILAVVA
+457 AFILSVVSV
-465 ALCLL
+465 LCVFL
-470 SPKIRGKIGKTFKEM
+470 PKIREKTGKTFKDM
-485 AKSKYVYLTILPSFI
+485 AKSKFVYLAILPSFT

-562 ALIPPL
+562 ALLPPL

-579 KKYSAVTR
+579 RKYSAVTR

-634 STAKWATLL
+634 STARWATLL

-677 FKRFIK
+677 FKRFLK

-702 GSLQNFAR
+702 HSLQNFAR

-751 LLFATIV
+751 LLFATII
-758 NMKMQFG
+758 NMKMQFSG
-765 GSKDE
+765 GDE

>member
-8 IKGDKLKIRAIIYL
+8 IKGDKLKLWAIIFL
-22 AILLVFTVAA
+22 AVLMVFTVAA

-46 AGGDDNFT
+46 AGGEDNFT
-54 SQTYYSED
+54 SQTLFSED
-62 KILYSTTSELRL
+62 KILYSTTKELRL
-74 ADGRG
+74 SNSRG
-79 KTEKTVDVKTAAKE
+79 KTEKTVDVKNAAKE
-93 KFDADIGKIS
+93 KFGVDIGKIS
-103 AVYKG
+103 AVYREKG
-108 KGDSNVY
+108 SDNVY
-115 VATMNTETG
+115 VAAMNTETDA
-124 ERYIFGLNSELELVS
+124 RYVLWLNSELELLS
-139 ENVYDGNYDYATVF
+139 ENVYDGNYDSMKAF
-153 GGRVYLFAR
+153 GGRLYVFSR
-162 AANYIKIFAYP
+162 AANYVKIFAYP
-173 SDLSGKAIKGHL
+173 SDLSGKAVKGHL
-185 YSGYDDGNINLEL
+185 YTGYDDGNVNLEL
-198 SKGDKILSADGKD
+198 SKGDKILSVDGKD
-211 GEMTVVTNQG
+211 GEVVVVTNQG
-221 VHRFKAD
+221 VHKFKAD

-240 KLAELKEEY
+240 KLAELKEEN
-249 PTEKL
+249 PSEKL
-254 SVLKRQAEDFVNNEY
+254 NVLKRRAEDFVNAEY
-269 AFEYNVTFSMRGTV
+269 GSEYNVTFSMRGTV
-283 TADGEEYDKSEYYYV
+283 TADSEEYDKSEYYYV
-298 SPEVNAFAGSAL
+298 SPEVNAFAGSAY
-310 NQENGYFYVTSS
+310 NAENGYFYVTSS
-322 ENELYKFRSEDMT
+322 ENELYKFRAENVT
-335 KVGFGE
+335 GVGFGE
-341 ELPLEKIDGVTL
+341 ELPLEKIDGVKL
-353 LGNPVTDNRSLFYD
+353 SGNPITENRSMFYD
-367 PYGNSAYVIYKTLS
+367 PYENSAYVIYKTLS
-381 EVTKIDLTEEKV
+381 LVTKIDLTTEKV
-393 EYSVATD
+393 VYSVATD

-407 AVGGNL
+407 AAEGNL

-419 SNFSESGKMIVAVFG
+419 SNFSESGKMIKAVFA
-434 VDGKIRESLYKTL
+434 VDGKVRESLYKSL
-447 FIVFIILAAV
+447 FIVFTVLAFA
-457 AFILAVVA
+457 AFILSVVSW
-465 ALCLL
+465 LCVF
-470 SPKIRGKIGKTFKEM
+470 SPKIREKTGKTFKDM
-485 AKSKYVYLTILPSFI
+485 AKSKFVYLAILPSFT

-562 ALIPPL
+562 ALLPPL

-579 KKYSAVTR
+579 RKYSAITR

-608 IYGFSGVINLIIKSC
+608 IYGFSGVINLIIRSC

-634 STAKWATLL
+634 STARWATLL

-677 FKRFIK
+677 FKRFLK

-702 GSLQNFAR
+702 HSLQNFAR

-751 LLFATIV
+751 LLFATII
-758 NMKMQFG
+758 NMKMQFSG
-765 GSKDE
+765 GDE

>member
-8 IKGDKLKIRAIIYL
+8 IKGDKLKLWAIVFL
-22 AILLVFTVAA
+22 AVLMVFTVAA

-46 AGGDDNFT
+46 AGGEDNFT
-54 SQTYYSED
+54 SQTLFSED
-62 KILYSTTSELRL
+62 KILYSTTKELRL
-74 ADGRG
+74 SNSRG
-79 KTEKTVDVKTAAKE
+79 KTEKTVDVKNAAKE
-93 KFDADIGKIS
+93 KFGVDIGKIS
-103 AVYKG
+103 AVYKE
-108 KGDSNVY
+108 KGSDNVY
-115 VATMNTETG
+115 VAAMNTETDA
-124 ERYIFGLNSELELVS
+124 RYVLWLNSELELLS
-139 ENVYDGNYDYATVF
+139 ENVYDGNYDSMKAF
-153 GGRVYLFAR
+153 GGCLYVFSR
-162 AANYIKIFAYP
+162 AANYVKIFAYP
-173 SDLSGKAIKGHL
+173 SDLSGEAIKGHL
-185 YSGYDDGNINLEL
+185 YTGYDDGNVNLEL
-198 SKGDKILSADGKD
+198 SKGDKILSVDGKD
-211 GEMTVVTNQG
+211 GEVVVVTNQG
-221 VHRFKAD
+221 VHKFKAD

-240 KLAELKEEY
+240 KLAELKEEN
-249 PTEKL
+249 PSEKL
-254 SVLKRQAEDFVNNEY
+254 NVLKRRAEDFVNAEY
-269 AFEYNVTFSMRGTV
+269 GSEYNVTFSMRGTV
-283 TADGEEYDKSEYYYV
+283 TADSEEYDKSEYYYV
-298 SPEVNAFAGSAL
+298 SPEVNAFAGSAY
-310 NQENGYFYVTSS
+310 NAENGYFYVTSS
-322 ENELYKFRSEDMT
+322 ENELYKFRAENVT
-335 KVGFGE
+335 GVGFGE
-341 ELPLEKIDGVTL
+341 ELPLEKIDGVKL
-353 LGNPVTDNRSLFYD
+353 SGNPITENRSMFYD
-367 PYGNSAYVIYKTLS
+367 PYENSAYVIYKTLS
-381 EVTKIDLTEEKV
+381 LVTKIDLTTEKV
-393 EYSVATD
+393 VYSVATD

-407 AVGGNL
+407 AAEGNL

-419 SNFSESGKMIVAVFG
+419 SNFSESGKMIKAVFA
-434 VDGKIRESLYKTL
+434 VDGKVRESLYKTL
-447 FIVFIILAAV
+447 FIVFTVLAFA
-457 AFILAVVA
+457 AFILSVVSW
-465 ALCLL
+465 LCVF
-470 SPKIRGKIGKTFKEM
+470 SPKIREKTGKTFKDM
-485 AKSKYVYLTILPSFI
+485 AKSKFVYLAILPSFT

-562 ALIPPL
+562 ALLPPL

-579 KKYSAVTR
+579 RKYSAITR

-634 STAKWATLL
+634 STARWATLL

-677 FKRFIK
+677 FKRFLK

-702 GSLQNFAR
+702 HSLQNFAR

-751 LLFATIV
+751 LLFATII
-758 NMKMQFG
+758 NMKMQFSG
-765 GSKDE
+765 GDE

>member
-8 IKGDKLKIRAIIYL
+8 IKGDKLKLWAIIFL
-22 AILLVFTVAA
+22 AVLMVFTVAA

-46 AGGDDNFT
+46 AGGEDNFT
-54 SQTYYSED
+54 SQTLFSED
-62 KILYSTTSELRL
+62 KILYSTTKELRL
-74 ADGRG
+74 SNSRG
-79 KTEKTVDVKTAAKE
+79 KTEKTVDVKNAAKE
-93 KFDADIGKIS
+93 KFGVDIGKIS
-103 AVYKG
+103 AVYKE
-108 KGDSNVY
+108 KGSDNVY
-115 VATMNTETG
+115 VAAMNTETDA
-124 ERYIFGLNSELELVS
+124 RYVLWLNSELELLS
-139 ENVYDGNYDYATVF
+139 ENVYDGNYDSMKAF
-153 GGRVYLFAR
+153 GGRLYVFSR
-162 AANYIKIFAYP
+162 AANYVKIFAYP
-173 SDLSGKAIKGHL
+173 SDLSGEAVKGHL
-185 YSGYDDGNINLEL
+185 YTGYDDGNVNLEL
-198 SKGDKILSADGKD
+198 SKGDKILSVDGKGD
-211 GEMTVVTNQG
+211 EVVVVTNQG
-221 VHRFKAD
+221 VHKFKAD

-240 KLAELKEEY
+240 KLAELKEEN
-249 PTEKL
+249 PSEKL
-254 SVLKRQAEDFVNNEY
+254 NVLKRRAEDFVNAEY
-269 AFEYNVTFSMRGTV
+269 GSEYNVTFSMRGTV
-283 TADGEEYDKSEYYYV
+283 TADSEEYDKSEYYYV
-298 SPEVNAFAGSAL
+298 SPEVNAFAGSAY
-310 NQENGYFYVTSS
+310 NAENGYFYVTSS
-322 ENELYKFRSEDMT
+322 ENELYKFREENVT
-335 KVGFGE
+335 GVGFGE
-341 ELPLEKIDGVTL
+341 ELPLEKIDGVKL
-353 LGNPVTDNRSLFYD
+353 SGNPITENRSMFYD
-367 PYGNSAYVIYKTLS
+367 PYENSAYVIYKTLS
-381 EVTKIDLTEEKV
+381 EVTKIDLTTEKV
-393 EYSVATD
+393 IYSVATD

-447 FIVFIILAAV
+447 FIVFIILAAI

-485 AKSKYVYLTILPSFI
+485 AKSKFVYLAILPSFT

-562 ALIPPL
+562 ALLPPL

-579 KKYSAVTR
+579 RKYSAITR

-634 STAKWATLL
+634 STARWATLL

-677 FKRFIK
+677 FKRFLK

-702 GSLQNFAR
+702 HSLQNFAR

-751 LLFATIV
+751 LLFATII
-758 NMKMQFG
+758 NMKMQFSG
-765 GSKDE
+765 GDE

>member
-8 IKGDKLKIRAIIYL
+8 IKGDKLKLWAIIFL
-22 AILLVFTVAA
+22 AVLMVFTVAA

-46 AGGDDNFT
+46 AGGEDNFT
-54 SQTYYSED
+54 SQTLFSED
-62 KILYSTTSELRL
+62 KILYSTTKELRL
-74 ADGRG
+74 SDSRG
-79 KTEKTVDVKTAAKE
+79 KTEKTVDVKNAAKE
-93 KFDADIGKIS
+93 KFGVDIGKIS
-103 AVYKG
+103 AVYKE
-108 KGDSNVY
+108 KGSDNVY
-115 VATMNTETG
+115 VAAMNTETDA
-124 ERYIFGLNSELELVS
+124 RYVLWLNSELELLS
-139 ENVYDGNYDYATVF
+139 ENVYDGNYDSMKAF
-153 GGRVYLFAR
+153 GGRLYVFSR
-162 AANYIKIFAYP
+162 AANYVKIFAYP
-173 SDLSGKAIKGHL
+173 SDLSGEAVKGHL
-185 YSGYDDGNINLEL
+185 YTGYDDGNVNLEL
-198 SKGDKILSADGKD
+198 SKGDKILSVDGKD
-211 GEMTVVTNQG
+211 GEVVVVTNQG
-221 VHRFKAD
+221 VHKFKAD

-240 KLAELKEEY
+240 KLAELKEEN
-249 PTEKL
+249 PSEKL
-254 SVLKRQAEDFVNNEY
+254 NVLKRRAEDFVNAEY
-269 AFEYNVTFSMRGTV
+269 GSEYNVTFSMRGTV
-283 TADGEEYDKSEYYYV
+283 TADSEEYDKSEYYYV
-298 SPEVNAFAGSAL
+298 SPEVNAFAGSAY
-310 NQENGYFYVTSS
+310 NAENGYFYVTSS
-322 ENELYKFRSEDMT
+322 ENELYKFRAENVT
-335 KVGFGE
+335 GVGFGE
-341 ELPLEKIDGVTL
+341 ELPLEKIDGVKL
-353 LGNPVTDNRSLFYD
+353 SGNPITENRSMFYD
-367 PYGNSAYVIYKTLS
+367 PYENSAYVIYKTLS
-381 EVTKIDLTEEKV
+381 EVTKIDLTTEKV
-393 EYSVATD
+393 VYSVATD

-447 FIVFIILAAV
+447 FIVFIILAAI

-485 AKSKYVYLTILPSFI
+485 AKSKFVYLAILPSFT

-562 ALIPPL
+562 ALLPPL

-579 KKYSAVTR
+579 RKYSAITR

-608 IYGFSGVINLIIKSC
+608 IYGFSGVINLIIRSC

-634 STAKWATLL
+634 STARWATLL

-677 FKRFIK
+677 FKRFLK

-702 GSLQNFAR
+702 HSLQNFAR

-751 LLFATIV
+751 LLFATII
-758 NMKMQFG
+758 NMKMQFSG
-765 GSKDE
+765 GDE

>member
-8 IKGDKLKIRAIIYL
+8 IKGDKLKLWAIIFL
-22 AILLVFTVAA
+22 AVLMVFTVAA

-46 AGGDDNFT
+46 AGGEDNFT
-54 SQTYYSED
+54 SQTLFSED
-62 KILYSTTSELRL
+62 KILYSTTKELRL
-74 ADGRG
+74 SNSRG
-79 KTEKTVDVKTAAKE
+79 KTEKTVDVKNAAKE
-93 KFDADIGKIS
+93 KFGVDIGKIS
-103 AVYKG
+103 AVYREKG
-108 KGDSNVY
+108 SDNVY
-115 VATMNTETG
+115 VAAMNTETDA
-124 ERYIFGLNSELELVS
+124 RYVLWLNSELELLS
-139 ENVYDGNYDYATVF
+139 ENVYDGNYDSMKAF
-153 GGRVYLFAR
+153 GGRLYVFSR
-162 AANYIKIFAYP
+162 AANYVKIFAYP
-173 SDLSGKAIKGHL
+173 SDLSGEAVKGHL
-185 YSGYDDGNINLEL
+185 YTGYDDGNVNLEL
-198 SKGDKILSADGKD
+198 SKGDKILSVDGKD
-211 GEMTVVTNQG
+211 GEVVVVTNQG
-221 VHRFKAD
+221 VHKFKAD

-240 KLAELKEEY
+240 KLAELKEEN
-249 PTEKL
+249 PSEKL
-254 SVLKRQAEDFVNNEY
+254 NVLKRRAEDFVNAEY
-269 AFEYNVTFSMRGTV
+269 GSEYNVTFSMRGTV
-283 TADGEEYDKSEYYYV
+283 TADSEEYDKSEYYYV
-298 SPEVNAFAGSAL
+298 SPEVNAFAGSAY
-310 NQENGYFYVTSS
+310 NAENGYFYVTSS
-322 ENELYKFRSEDMT
+322 ENELYKFRAENVT
-335 KVGFGE
+335 GTGFGE
-341 ELPLEKIDGVTL
+341 ELPLEKIDGVKL
-353 LGNPVTDNRSLFYD
+353 SGNPITENRSMFYD
-367 PYGNSAYVIYKTLS
+367 PYENSAYVIYKTLS
-381 EVTKIDLTEEKV
+381 EVTKIDLTTEKV
-393 EYSVATD
+393 VYSVATD

-407 AVGGNL
+407 AAEGNL

-419 SNFSESGKMIVAVFG
+419 SNFSESGKMIKAVFA
-434 VDGKIRESLYKTL
+434 VDGKVRESLYKTL
-447 FIVFIILAAV
+447 FIVFTVLAFA
-457 AFILAVVA
+457 AFILSVVSW
-465 ALCLL
+465 LCVF
-470 SPKIRGKIGKTFKEM
+470 SPKIREKTGKTFKDM
-485 AKSKYVYLTILPSFI
+485 AKSKFVYLAILPSFT

-562 ALIPPL
+562 ALLPPL

-579 KKYSAVTR
+579 RKYSAVTR

-608 IYGFSGVINLIIKSC
+608 IYGFSGVINLIIRSC

-634 STAKWATLL
+634 STARWATLL

-677 FKRFIK
+677 FKRFLK

-702 GSLQNFAR
+702 HSLQNFAR

-751 LLFATIV
+751 LLFATII
-758 NMKMQFG
+758 NMKMQFSG
-765 GSKDE
+765 GDE

>member
-8 IKGDKLKIRAIIYL
+8 IKGDKLKLWAIIFL
-22 AILLVFTVAA
+22 AVLMVFTVAA

-46 AGGDDNFT
+46 AGGEDNFT
-54 SQTYYSED
+54 SQTLFSED
-62 KILYSTTSELRL
+62 KILYSTTKELRL
-74 ADGRG
+74 SNSRG
-79 KTEKTVDVKTAAKE
+79 KTEKTVDVKNAAKE
-93 KFDADIGKIS
+93 KFGVDIGKIS
-103 AVYKG
+103 AVYKE
-108 KGDSNVY
+108 KGSDNVY
-115 VATMNTETG
+115 VAAMNTETDA
-124 ERYIFGLNSELELVS
+124 RYVLWLNSELELLS
-139 ENVYDGNYDYATVF
+139 ENVYDGNYDSMKAF
-153 GGRVYLFAR
+153 GGRLYVFSR
-162 AANYIKIFAYP
+162 AANYVKIFAYP
-173 SDLSGKAIKGHL
+173 SDLSGEAVKGHL
-185 YSGYDDGNINLEL
+185 YTGYDDGNVNLEL
-198 SKGDKILSADGKD
+198 SKGDKILSVDGKD
-211 GEMTVVTNQG
+211 GEVVVVTNQG
-221 VHRFKAD
+221 VHKLKAD

-240 KLAELKEEY
+240 KLAELKEEN
-249 PTEKL
+249 PSEKL
-254 SVLKRQAEDFVNNEY
+254 NVLKRRAEDFVNAEY
-269 AFEYNVTFSMRGTV
+269 GSEYNVTFSMRGTV
-283 TADGEEYDKSEYYYV
+283 TADSEEYDKSEYYYV
-298 SPEVNAFAGSAL
+298 SPEVNAFAGSAY
-310 NQENGYFYVTSS
+310 NAENGYFYVTSS
-322 ENELYKFRSEDMT
+322 ENELYKFRAENVT
-335 KVGFGE
+335 GVGFGE
-341 ELPLEKIDGVTL
+341 ELPLEKIDGVKL
-353 LGNPVTDNRSLFYD
+353 SGNPITENRSMFYD
-367 PYGNSAYVIYKTLS
+367 PYENSAYVIYKTLS
-381 EVTKIDLTEEKV
+381 EVTKIDLTTEKV
-393 EYSVATD
+393 VYSVATD

-407 AVGGNL
+407 AAEGNL

-419 SNFSESGKMIVAVFG
+419 SNFSESGKMIKAVFA
-434 VDGKIRESLYKTL
+434 VDGKVRESLYKTL
-447 FIVFIILAAV
+447 FIVFTVLAFA
-457 AFILAVVA
+457 AFILSVVSW
-465 ALCLL
+465 LCIF
-470 SPKIRGKIGKTFKEM
+470 SPKIREKTCKTFKNM
-485 AKSKYVYLTILPSFI
+485 AKSKFVYLAILPSFT

-562 ALIPPL
+562 ALLPPL

-579 KKYSAVTR
+579 RKYSAITR

-634 STAKWATLL
+634 STARWATLL

-677 FKRFIK
+677 FKRFLK

-702 GSLQNFAR
+702 HSLQNFAR

-751 LLFATIV
+751 LLFATII
-758 NMKMQFG
+758 NMKMQFSG
-765 GSKDE
+765 GDE

>member
-8 IKGDKLKIRAIIYL
+8 IKGDKLKLWAIVFL
-22 AILLVFTVAA
+22 AVLMVFTVAA

-46 AGGDDNFT
+46 AGGEDNFT
-54 SQTYYSED
+54 SQTLFSED
-62 KILYSTTSELRL
+62 KILYSTTKELRL
-74 ADGRG
+74 SNSRG
-79 KTEKTVDVKTAAKE
+79 KTEKTVDVKNAAKE
-93 KFDADIGKIS
+93 KFGVDIGKIS
-103 AVYKG
+103 AVYKE
-108 KGDSNVY
+108 KGSDNVY
-115 VATMNTETG
+115 VAAMNTETDA
-124 ERYIFGLNSELELVS
+124 RYVLWLNSELELLS
-139 ENVYDGNYDYATVF
+139 ENVYDGNYDSMKAF
-153 GGRVYLFAR
+153 GGRLYVFSR
-162 AANYIKIFAYP
+162 AANYVKIFAYP
-173 SDLSGKAIKGHL
+173 SDLSGEAVKGHL
-185 YSGYDDGNINLEL
+185 YTGYDDGNVNLEL
-198 SKGDKILSADGKD
+198 SKGDKILSVDGKD
-211 GEMTVVTNQG
+211 GEVVVVTNQG
-221 VHRFKAD
+221 VHKFKAD

-240 KLAELKEEY
+240 KLAELKEEN
-249 PTEKL
+249 PSEKL
-254 SVLKRQAEDFVNNEY
+254 NVLKRRAEDFVNAEY
-269 AFEYNVTFSMRGTV
+269 GSEYNVTFSMRGTV
-283 TADGEEYDKSEYYYV
+283 TADSEEYDKSEYYYV
-298 SPEVNAFAGSAL
+298 SPEVNAFAGSAY
-310 NQENGYFYVTSS
+310 NAENGYFYVTSS
-322 ENELYKFRSEDMT
+322 ENELYKFRAENVT
-335 KVGFGE
+335 GVGFGE
-341 ELPLEKIDGVTL
+341 ELPLEKIDGVKL
-353 LGNPVTDNRSLFYD
+353 SGNPITENRSMFYD
-367 PYGNSAYVIYKTLS
+367 PYENSAYVIYKTLS
-381 EVTKIDLTEEKV
+381 EVTKIDLTTEKV
-393 EYSVATD
+393 VYSVATD

-407 AVGGNL
+407 AAEGNL

-419 SNFSESGKMIVAVFG
+419 SNFSESGKMIKAVFA
-434 VDGKIRESLYKTL
+434 VDGKVRESLYKML
-447 FIVFIILAAV
+447 FIVFTVLASAS
-457 AFILAVVA
+457 FILSLVSG
-465 ALCLL
+465 LCVF
-470 SPKIRGKIGKTFKEM
+470 SPKIREKTGKTFKDM
-485 AKSKYVYLTILPSFI
+485 AKSKFVYLAILPSFT

-562 ALIPPL
+562 ALLPPL

-579 KKYSAVTR
+579 RKYSAITR

-634 STAKWATLL
+634 STARWATLL

-677 FKRFIK
+677 FKRFLK

-702 GSLQNFAR
+702 HSLQNFAR

-751 LLFATIV
+751 LLFATII
-758 NMKMQFG
+758 NMKMQFSG
-765 GSKDE
+765 GDE

>member
-8 IKGDKLKIRAIIYL
+8 IKGDKLKLWAIIFL
-22 AILLVFTVAA
+22 AVLMVFTVAA
-32 VIFGLK
+32 IIFGLK

-46 AGGDDNFT
+46 AGGEDNFT
-54 SQTYYSED
+54 SQTLFSED
-62 KILYSTTSELRL
+62 KILYSTTKELRL
-74 ADGRG
+74 SNSRG
-79 KTEKTVDVKTAAKE
+79 KTEKTVDVKNAAKE
-93 KFDADIGKIS
+93 KFGVDIGKIS
-103 AVYKG
+103 AVYKE
-108 KGDSNVY
+108 KGSDNVY
-115 VATMNTETG
+115 VAAMNTETDA
-124 ERYIFGLNSELELVS
+124 RYVLWLNSELELLS
-139 ENVYDGNYDYATVF
+139 ENVYDGNYDSMKAF
-153 GGRVYLFAR
+153 GGRLYVFSR
-162 AANYIKIFAYP
+162 AANYVKIFAYP
-173 SDLSGKAIKGHL
+173 SDLSGEAVKGHL
-185 YSGYDDGNINLEL
+185 YTGYDDGNVNLEL
-198 SKGDKILSADGKD
+198 SKGDKILSVDGKD
-211 GEMTVVTNQG
+211 GEVVVVTNQG
-221 VHRFKAD
+221 VHKFKAD

-240 KLAELKEEY
+240 KLAELKEEN
-249 PTEKL
+249 PSEKL
-254 SVLKRQAEDFVNNEY
+254 NVLKRRAEDFVNAEY
-269 AFEYNVTFSMRGTV
+269 GSEYNVTFSMRGTV
-283 TADGEEYDKSEYYYV
+283 AADSEEYDKSEYYYV
-298 SPEVNAFAGSAL
+298 SPEVNAFAGSAY
-310 NQENGYFYVTSS
+310 NAENGYFYVTSS
-322 ENELYKFRSEDMT
+322 ENELYKFRAENVT
-335 KVGFGE
+335 GVGFGE
-341 ELPLEKIDGVTL
+341 ELPLEKIDGVKL
-353 LGNPVTDNRSLFYD
+353 SGNPITENRSMFYD
-367 PYGNSAYVIYKTLS
+367 PYENSAYVIYKTLS
-381 EVTKIDLTEEKV
+381 EVTKIDLTTEKV
-393 EYSVATD
+393 VYSVATD

-447 FIVFIILAAV
+447 FIVFIILAAI

-485 AKSKYVYLTILPSFI
+485 AKSKFVYLAILPSFT

-509 AIASIGLS
+509 AVASIGLS

-562 ALIPPL
+562 ALLPPL

-579 KKYSAVTR
+579 RKYSAITR

-634 STAKWATLL
+634 STARWATLL

-677 FKRFIK
+677 FKRFLK

-702 GSLQNFAR
+702 HSLQNFAR

-751 LLFATIV
+751 LLFATII
-758 NMKMQFG
+758 NMKMQFSG
-765 GSKDE
+765 GDE

>member
-8 IKGDKLKIRAIIYL
+8 IKGDKLKLWAIIFL
-22 AILLVFTVAA
+22 AVLMVFTVAA

-46 AGGDDNFT
+46 AGGEDNFT
-54 SQTYYSED
+54 SQTLFSED
-62 KILYSTTSELRL
+62 KILYSTTKELRL
-74 ADGRG
+74 SNSRG
-79 KTEKTVDVKTAAKE
+79 KTEKTVDVKNAAKE
-93 KFDADIGKIS
+93 KFGVDIGKIS
-103 AVYKG
+103 AVYKE
-108 KGDSNVY
+108 KGSDNVY
-115 VATMNTETG
+115 VAAMNTETDA
-124 ERYIFGLNSELELVS
+124 RYVLWLNSELELLS
-139 ENVYDGNYDYATVF
+139 ENVYDGNYDSMKAF
-153 GGRVYLFAR
+153 GGRLYVFSR
-162 AANYIKIFAYP
+162 AANYVKIFAYP
-173 SDLSGKAIKGHL
+173 SDLSGEAVKGHL
-185 YSGYDDGNINLEL
+185 YTGYDDGNVNLEL
-198 SKGDKILSADGKD
+198 SKGDKILSVDGKD
-211 GEMTVVTNQG
+211 GEVVVVTNQG
-221 VHRFKAD
+221 VHKFKAD

-240 KLAELKEEY
+240 KLAELKEEN
-249 PTEKL
+249 PSEKL
-254 SVLKRQAEDFVNNEY
+254 NVLKRRAEDFVNAEY
-269 AFEYNVTFSMRGTV
+269 GSEYNVTFSMRGTV
-283 TADGEEYDKSEYYYV
+283 TADSEEYDKSEYYYV
-298 SPEVNAFAGSAL
+298 SPEVNAFAGSAY
-310 NQENGYFYVTSS
+310 NAENGYFYVTSS
-322 ENELYKFRSEDMT
+322 ENELYKFRAENVT
-335 KVGFGE
+335 GVGFGE
-341 ELPLEKIDGVTL
+341 ELPLEKIDGVKL
-353 LGNPVTDNRSLFYD
+353 SGNPITENRSMFYD
-367 PYGNSAYVIYKTLS
+367 PYENSAYVIYKTLS
-381 EVTKIDLTEEKV
+381 EVTKIDLTTEKV
-393 EYSVATD
+393 VYSVATD

-407 AVGGNL
+407 AAEGNL

-419 SNFSESGKMIVAVFG
+419 SNFSESGKMIKAVFA
-434 VDGKIRESLYKTL
+434 VDGKVRESLYKTL
-447 FIVFIILAAV
+447 FTVFTVLASA
-457 AFILAVVA
+457 AFILSVVSW
-465 ALCLL
+465 LCIF
-470 SPKIRGKIGKTFKEM
+470 SPKIREKTGKTFKDM
-485 AKSKYVYLTILPSFI
+485 AKSKFVYLAILPSFT

-562 ALIPPL
+562 ALLPPL

-579 KKYSAVTR
+579 RKYSAITR

-634 STAKWATLL
+634 STARWATLL

-677 FKRFIK
+677 FKRFLK

-702 GSLQNFAR
+702 HSLQNFAR

-751 LLFATIV
+751 LLFATII
-758 NMKMQFG
+758 NMKMQFSG
-765 GSKDE
+765 GDE

>member
-8 IKGDKLKIRAIIYL
+8 IKGDKLKLWAIIFL
-22 AILLVFTVAA
+22 AVLMVFTVAA

-46 AGGDDNFT
+46 AGGEDNFT
-54 SQTYYSED
+54 SQTLFSED
-62 KILYSTTSELRL
+62 KILYSTTKELRL
-74 ADGRG
+74 SNSRG
-79 KTEKTVDVKTAAKE
+79 KTEKTVDVKNAAKE
-93 KFDADIGKIS
+93 KFGVDIGKIS
-103 AVYKG
+103 AVYKE
-108 KGDSNVY
+108 KGSDNVY
-115 VATMNTETG
+115 VAAMNTETDA
-124 ERYIFGLNSELELVS
+124 RYVLWLNSELELLS
-139 ENVYDGNYDYATVF
+139 ENVYDGNYDSMKAF
-153 GGRVYLFAR
+153 GGRLYVFSR
-162 AANYIKIFAYP
+162 AANYVKIFAYP
-173 SDLSGKAIKGHL
+173 SDLSGEAVKGHL
-185 YSGYDDGNINLEL
+185 YTGYDDGNVNLEL
-198 SKGDKILSADGKD
+198 SKGDKILSVDGKD
-211 GEMTVVTNQG
+211 GEVVVVTNQG
-221 VHRFKAD
+221 VHKFKAD

-240 KLAELKEEY
+240 KLAELKEEN
-249 PTEKL
+249 PSEKL
-254 SVLKRQAEDFVNNEY
+254 NVLKRLAEDFVNAEY
-269 AFEYNVTFSMRGTV
+269 GSEYNVTFSMRGTV
-283 TADGEEYDKSEYYYV
+283 TADSEEYDKSEYYYV
-298 SPEVNAFAGSAL
+298 SPEVNAFAGSAY
-310 NQENGYFYVTSS
+310 NAGNGYFYVTSS
-322 ENELYKFRSEDMT
+322 ENELYKFRAENVT
-335 KVGFGE
+335 GVGFGE
-341 ELPLEKIDGVTL
+341 ELPLEKIDGVKL
-353 LGNPVTDNRSLFYD
+353 SGNPITENRSMFYD
-367 PYGNSAYVIYKTLS
+367 PYENSAYVIYKTLS
-381 EVTKIDLTEEKV
+381 EVTKIDLTTEKV
-393 EYSVATD
+393 VYSVATD

-407 AVGGNL
+407 AAEGNL

-419 SNFSESGKMIVAVFG
+419 SNFSESGKMIKAVFA
-434 VDGKIRESLYKTL
+434 VDGKVRESLYKTL
-447 FIVFIILAAV
+447 FIVFTVLAFA
-457 AFILAVVA
+457 AFILFVVSW
-465 ALCLL
+465 LCVF
-470 SPKIRGKIGKTFKEM
+470 SPKIREKTGKTFKDM
-485 AKSKYVYLTILPSFI
+485 AKSKFVYLAILPSFT

-562 ALIPPL
+562 ALLPPL

-579 KKYSAVTR
+579 RKYSAITR

-608 IYGFSGVINLIIKSC
+608 IYGFSGVINLIIRSC

-634 STAKWATLL
+634 STARWATLL

-677 FKRFIK
+677 FKRFLK

-702 GSLQNFAR
+702 HSLQNFAR

-751 LLFATIV
+751 LLFATII
-758 NMKMQFG
+758 NMKMQFSG
-765 GSKDE
+765 GDE

>member
-8 IKGDKLKIRAIIYL
+8 IKGDKLKLWAIIFL
-22 AILLVFTVAA
+22 AVLMVFTVAA

-46 AGGDDNFT
+46 AGGEDNFT
-54 SQTYYSED
+54 SQTLFSED
-62 KILYSTTSELRL
+62 KILYSTTKELRL
-74 ADGRG
+74 SNSRG
-79 KTEKTVDVKTAAKE
+79 KTEKTVDVKNAAKE
-93 KFDADIGKIS
+93 KFGVDIGKIS
-103 AVYKG
+103 AVYKE
-108 KGDSNVY
+108 KGSDNVY
-115 VATMNTETG
+115 VAAMNTETDA
-124 ERYIFGLNSELELVS
+124 RYVLWLNSELELLS
-139 ENVYDGNYDYATVF
+139 ENVYDGNYDSMKAF
-153 GGRVYLFAR
+153 GGRLYVFSR
-162 AANYIKIFAYP
+162 AANYVKIFAYP
-173 SDLSGKAIKGHL
+173 SDLSGEAVKGHL
-185 YSGYDDGNINLEL
+185 YTGYDDGNVNLEL
-198 SKGDKILSADGKD
+198 SKGDKILSVDGKD
-211 GEMTVVTNQG
+211 GEVVVVTNQG
-221 VHRFKAD
+221 VHKFKAD

-240 KLAELKEEY
+240 KLAELKEEN
-249 PTEKL
+249 PSEKL
-254 SVLKRQAEDFVNNEY
+254 NVLKRRAEDFVNAEY
-269 AFEYNVTFSMRGTV
+269 GSEYNVTFSMRGTV
-283 TADGEEYDKSEYYYV
+283 TADSEEYDKSEYYYV
-298 SPEVNAFAGSAL
+298 SPEVNAFAGSAY
-310 NQENGYFYVTSS
+310 NAENGYFYVTSS
-322 ENELYKFRSEDMT
+322 ENELYKFRAENVT
-335 KVGFGE
+335 GVGFGE
-341 ELPLEKIDGVTL
+341 ELPLEKIDGVKL
-353 LGNPVTDNRSLFYD
+353 SGNPITENRSMFYD
-367 PYGNSAYVIYKTLS
+367 PYENSAYVIYKTLS
-381 EVTKIDLTEEKV
+381 LVTKIDLTTEKV
-393 EYSVATD
+393 VYSVATD

-407 AVGGNL
+407 AAEGNL

-419 SNFSESGKMIVAVFG
+419 SNFSESGKMIKAVFA
-434 VDGKIRESLYKTL
+434 VDGKVRESLYKTL
-447 FIVFIILAAV
+447 FIVFTVLAFA
-457 AFILAVVA
+457 AFILSVVSV
-465 ALCLL
+465 LCVFL
-470 SPKIRGKIGKTFKEM
+470 PKIREKTGKTFKDM
-485 AKSKYVYLTILPSFI
+485 AKSKFVYLAILPSFT

-562 ALIPPL
+562 ALLPPL

-579 KKYSAVTR
+579 RKYSAITR

-608 IYGFSGVINLIIKSC
+608 IYGFSGVINLIIRSC

-634 STAKWATLL
+634 STARWATLL

-677 FKRFIK
+677 FKRFLK

-702 GSLQNFAR
+702 HSLQNFAR

-751 LLFATIV
+751 LLFATII
-758 NMKMQFG
+758 NMKMQFSG
-765 GSKDE
+765 GDE

>member
-8 IKGDKLKIRAIIYL
+8 IKGDKLKLWAIVFL
-22 AILLVFTVAA
+22 AVLMVFTVAA

-46 AGGDDNFT
+46 AGGEDNFT
-54 SQTYYSED
+54 SQTLFSED
-62 KILYSTTSELRL
+62 KILYSTTKELRL
-74 ADGRG
+74 SNSRG
-79 KTEKTVDVKTAAKE
+79 KTEKTVDVKNAAKE
-93 KFDADIGKIS
+93 KFGVDIGKIS
-103 AVYKG
+103 AVYKE
-108 KGDSNVY
+108 KGSDNVY
-115 VATMNTETG
+115 VAAMNTETDA
-124 ERYIFGLNSELELVS
+124 RYVLWLNSELELLS
-139 ENVYDGNYDYATVF
+139 ENVYDGNYDSMKAF
-153 GGRVYLFAR
+153 GGRLYVFSR
-162 AANYIKIFAYP
+162 AANYVKIFAYP
-173 SDLSGKAIKGHL
+173 SDLSGEAVKGHL
-185 YSGYDDGNINLEL
+185 YTGYDDGNVNLEL
-198 SKGDKILSADGKD
+198 SKGDKILSVDGKD
-211 GEMTVVTNQG
+211 GEVVVVTNQG
-221 VHRFKAD
+221 VHKFKAD

-240 KLAELKEEY
+240 KLAELKEEN
-249 PTEKL
+249 PSEKL
-254 SVLKRQAEDFVNNEY
+254 NVLKRRAEDFVNAEY
-269 AFEYNVTFSMRGTV
+269 GSEYNVTFSMRGTV
-283 TADGEEYDKSEYYYV
+283 TADSEEYDKSEYYYV
-298 SPEVNAFAGSAL
+298 SPEVNAFAGSAY
-310 NQENGYFYVTSS
+310 NAENGYFYVTSS
-322 ENELYKFRSEDMT
+322 ENELYKFRAENVT
-335 KVGFGE
+335 GVGFGE
-341 ELPLEKIDGVTL
+341 ELPLEKIDGVKL
-353 LGNPVTDNRSLFYD
+353 SGNPITENRSMFYD
-367 PYGNSAYVIYKTLS
+367 PYENSAYVIYKTLS
-381 EVTKIDLTEEKV
+381 EVTKIDLTTEKV
-393 EYSVATD
+393 VYSVATD

-447 FIVFIILAAV
+447 FIVFIILAAI

-485 AKSKYVYLTILPSFI
+485 AKSKFVYLAILPSFT

-529 WNNFKHYINIFTSK
+529 WNNFKHYVNIFTSK

-562 ALIPPL
+562 ALLPPL

-579 KKYSAVTR
+579 RKYSAITR

-608 IYGFSGVINLIIKSC
+608 IYGFSGVINLIIRSC

-634 STAKWATLL
+634 STARWATLL

-672 EGCGV
+672 EGCGE
-677 FKRFIK
+677 FKRFLK

-702 GSLQNFAR
+702 HSLQNFAR

-751 LLFATIV
+751 LLFATII
-758 NMKMQFG
+758 NMKMQFSG
-765 GSKDE
+765 GDE

>member
-8 IKGDKLKIRAIIYL
+8 IKGDKLKLWAIVFL
-22 AILLVFTVAA
+22 AVLMVFTVAA

-46 AGGDDNFT
+46 AGGEDNFT
-54 SQTYYSED
+54 SQTLFSED
-62 KILYSTTSELRL
+62 KILYSTTKELRL
-74 ADGRG
+74 SNSRG
-79 KTEKTVDVKTAAKE
+79 KTEKTVDVKNAAKE
-93 KFDADIGKIS
+93 KFGVDIGKIS
-103 AVYKG
+103 AVYKE
-108 KGDSNVY
+108 KGSDNVY
-115 VATMNTETG
+115 VAAMNTETDA
-124 ERYIFGLNSELELVS
+124 RYVLWLNSELELLS
-139 ENVYDGNYDYATVF
+139 ENVYDGNYDSMKAF
-153 GGRVYLFAR
+153 GGRLYVFSR
-162 AANYIKIFAYP
+162 AANYVKIFAYP
-173 SDLSGKAIKGHL
+173 SDLSGEAVKGHL
-185 YSGYDDGNINLEL
+185 YTGYDDGNVNLEL
-198 SKGDKILSADGKD
+198 SKGDKILSVDGKD
-211 GEMTVVTNQG
+211 GEVVVVTNQG
-221 VHRFKAD
+221 VHKFKAD

-240 KLAELKEEY
+240 KLAELKEEN
-249 PTEKL
+249 PSEKL
-254 SVLKRQAEDFVNNEY
+254 NVLKRRAEDFVNAEY
-269 AFEYNVTFSMRGTV
+269 GSEYNVTFSMRGTV
-283 TADGEEYDKSEYYYV
+283 TADSEEYDKSEYYYV
-298 SPEVNAFAGSAL
+298 SPEVNAFAGSAY
-310 NQENGYFYVTSS
+310 NAENGYFYVTSS
-322 ENELYKFRSEDMT
+322 ENELYKFRAENVT
-335 KVGFGE
+335 GVGFGE
-341 ELPLEKIDGVTL
+341 ELPLEKIDGVKL
-353 LGNPVTDNRSLFYD
+353 SGNPITENRSMFYD
-367 PYGNSAYVIYKTLS
+367 PYENSAYVIYKTLS
-381 EVTKIDLTEEKV
+381 LVTKIDLTTEKV
-393 EYSVATD
+393 VYSVATD

-407 AVGGNL
+407 AAEGNL

-419 SNFSESGKMIVAVFG
+419 SNFSESGKMIKAVFA
-434 VDGKIRESLYKTL
+434 VDGKVRESLYKTL
-447 FIVFIILAAV
+447 FIVFTVLAFA
-457 AFILAVVA
+457 AFILSVVSW
-465 ALCLL
+465 LCIF
-470 SPKIRGKIGKTFKEM
+470 SPKIREKTGKTFKDM
-485 AKSKYVYLTILPSFI
+485 AKSKFVYLAILPSFT

-562 ALIPPL
+562 ALLPPL

-579 KKYSAVTR
+579 RKYSAVTR

-634 STAKWATLL
+634 STARWATLL

-677 FKRFIK
+677 FKRFLK

-702 GSLQNFAR
+702 HSLQNFAR

-751 LLFATIV
+751 LLFATII
-758 NMKMQFG
+758 NMKMQFSG
-765 GSKDE
+765 GDE

>member
-8 IKGDKLKIRAIIYL
+8 IKGDKLKLWAIIFL
-22 AILLVFTVAA
+22 AVLMVFTVAA

-46 AGGDDNFT
+46 AGGEDNFT
-54 SQTYYSED
+54 SQTLFSED
-62 KILYSTTSELRL
+62 KILYSTTKELRL
-74 ADGRG
+74 SNSRG
-79 KTEKTVDVKTAAKE
+79 KTEKTVDVKNAAKE
-93 KFDADIGKIS
+93 KFGVDIGKIS
-103 AVYKG
+103 AVYKE
-108 KGDSNVY
+108 KGSDNVY
-115 VATMNTETG
+115 VAAMNTETDA
-124 ERYIFGLNSELELVS
+124 RYVLWLNSELELLS
-139 ENVYDGNYDYATVF
+139 ENVYDGNYDSMKAF
-153 GGRVYLFAR
+153 GGRLYVFSR
-162 AANYIKIFAYP
+162 AANYVKIFAYP
-173 SDLSGKAIKGHL
+173 SDLSGEAVKGHL
-185 YSGYDDGNINLEL
+185 YTGYDDGNVNLEL
-198 SKGDKILSADGKD
+198 SKGDKILSVDGKD
-211 GEMTVVTNQG
+211 GEVVVVTNQG
-221 VHRFKAD
+221 VHKFKAD

-240 KLAELKEEY
+240 KLAELKEENSS
-249 PTEKL
+249 EKL
-254 SVLKRQAEDFVNNEY
+254 NVLKKRAEDFVNAEY
-269 AFEYNVTFSMRGTV
+269 GSEYNVTFSMRGTV
-283 TADGEEYDKSEYYYV
+283 TADSEEYDKSEYYYV
-298 SPEVNAFAGSAL
+298 SPEVNAFAGSAY
-310 NQENGYFYVTSS
+310 NAENGYFYVTSS
-322 ENELYKFRSEDMT
+322 ENELYKFRAENVT
-335 KVGFGE
+335 GVGFGE
-341 ELPLEKIDGVTL
+341 ELPLEKIDGVKL
-353 LGNPVTDNRSLFYD
+353 SGNPITENRSMFYD
-367 PYGNSAYVIYKTLS
+367 PYENSAYVIYKTLS
-381 EVTKIDLTEEKV
+381 EVTKIDLTTEKV
-393 EYSVATD
+393 VYSVATD

-407 AVGGNL
+407 AAEGNL

-419 SNFSESGKMIVAVFG
+419 SNFSESGKMIKAVFA
-434 VDGKIRESLYKTL
+434 VDGKVRGSLYKTL
-447 FIVFIILAAV
+447 FIVFTVHAFA
-457 AFILAVVA
+457 AFILSVVSW
-465 ALCLL
+465 LCVL
-470 SPKIRGKIGKTFKEM
+470 SPKIREKTGKTFKDM
-485 AKSKYVYLTILPSFI
+485 AKSKFVYLAILPSFT

-562 ALIPPL
+562 ALLPPL

-579 KKYSAVTR
+579 RKYSAITR

-608 IYGFSGVINLIIKSC
+608 IYGFSGVINLIIRSC

-634 STAKWATLL
+634 STARWATLL

-677 FKRFIK
+677 FKRFLK

-702 GSLQNFAR
+702 HSLQNFAR

-751 LLFATIV
+751 LLFATII
-758 NMKMQFG
+758 NMKMQFSG
-765 GSKDE
+765 GDE

>member
-8 IKGDKLKIRAIIYL
+8 IKGDKLKLWAIIFL
-22 AILLVFTVAA
+22 AVLMVFTVAA

-46 AGGDDNFT
+46 AGGEDNFT
-54 SQTYYSED
+54 SQTLFSED
-62 KILYSTTSELRL
+62 KILYSTTKELRL
-74 ADGRG
+74 SNSRG
-79 KTEKTVDVKTAAKE
+79 KTEKTVDVKNAAKE
-93 KFDADIGKIS
+93 KFGVDIGKIS
-103 AVYKG
+103 AVYKE
-108 KGDSNVY
+108 KGSDNVY
-115 VATMNTETG
+115 VAAMNTETDA
-124 ERYIFGLNSELELVS
+124 RYVLWLNSELELLS
-139 ENVYDGNYDYATVF
+139 ENVYDGNYDSMKAF
-153 GGRVYLFAR
+153 GGRLYVFSR
-162 AANYIKIFAYP
+162 AANYVKIFAYP
-173 SDLSGKAIKGHL
+173 SDLSGEAVKGHL
-185 YSGYDDGNINLEL
+185 YTGYDDGNVNLEL
-198 SKGDKILSADGKD
+198 SKGDKILSVDGKD
-211 GEMTVVTNQG
+211 GEVVVVTNQG
-221 VHRFKAD
+221 VHKFKAD

-240 KLAELKEEY
+240 KLAELKEEN
-249 PTEKL
+249 PSEKL
-254 SVLKRQAEDFVNNEY
+254 NVLKRRAEDFVNAEY
-269 AFEYNVTFSMRGTV
+269 GSEYNVTFSMRGTV
-283 TADGEEYDKSEYYYV
+283 AADSEEYDKSEYYYV
-298 SPEVNAFAGSAL
+298 SPEVNAFAGSAY
-310 NQENGYFYVTSS
+310 NAENGYFYVTSS
-322 ENELYKFRSEDMT
+322 ENELYKFRAENVT
-335 KVGFGE
+335 GVGFGE
-341 ELPLEKIDGVTL
+341 ELPLEKIDGVKL
-353 LGNPVTDNRSLFYD
+353 SGNPITENRSMFYD
-367 PYGNSAYVIYKTLS
+367 PYENSAYVIYKTLS
-381 EVTKIDLTEEKV
+381 LVTKIDLTTEKV
-393 EYSVATD
+393 VYSVATD

-407 AVGGNL
+407 AAEGNL

-419 SNFSESGKMIVAVFG
+419 SNFSESGKMIKAVFA
-434 VDGKIRESLYKTL
+434 VDGKVRESLYKTL
-447 FIVFIILAAV
+447 FIVFTVLAFA
-457 AFILAVVA
+457 AFILSVVSW
-465 ALCLL
+465 LCVF
-470 SPKIRGKIGKTFKEM
+470 SPKIREKTGKTFKDM
-485 AKSKYVYLTILPSFI
+485 AKSKFVYLAILPSFT

-562 ALIPPL
+562 ALLPPL

-579 KKYSAVTR
+579 RKYSAITR

-634 STAKWATLL
+634 STARWATLL

-677 FKRFIK
+677 FKRFLK

-702 GSLQNFAR
+702 HSLQNFAR

-751 LLFATIV
+751 LLFATII
-758 NMKMQFG
+758 NMKMQFSG
-765 GSKDE
+765 GDE

>member
-8 IKGDKLKIRAIIYL
+8 IKGDKLKLWAIIFL
-22 AILLVFTVAA
+22 AVLMVFTVAA

-46 AGGDDNFT
+46 AGGEDNFT
-54 SQTYYSED
+54 SQTLFSED
-62 KILYSTTSELRL
+62 KILYSTTKELRL
-74 ADGRG
+74 SNSRG
-79 KTEKTVDVKTAAKE
+79 KTEKTVDVKNAAKE
-93 KFDADIGKIS
+93 KFGVDIGKIS
-103 AVYKG
+103 AVYKE
-108 KGDSNVY
+108 KGSDNVY
-115 VATMNTETG
+115 VAAMNTETDA
-124 ERYIFGLNSELELVS
+124 RYVLWLNSELELLS
-139 ENVYDGNYDYATVF
+139 ENVYDGNYDSMKAF
-153 GGRVYLFAR
+153 GGRLYVFSR
-162 AANYIKIFAYP
+162 AANYVKIFAYP
-173 SDLSGKAIKGHL
+173 SDLSGEAVKGHL
-185 YSGYDDGNINLEL
+185 YTGYDDGNVNLEL
-198 SKGDKILSADGKD
+198 SKGDKILSVDGKD
-211 GEMTVVTNQG
+211 GEVVVVTNQG
-221 VHRFKAD
+221 VHKFKAD

-240 KLAELKEEY
+240 KLAELKEEN
-249 PTEKL
+249 PSEKL
-254 SVLKRQAEDFVNNEY
+254 NVLKRQAEDFVNAEY
-269 AFEYNVTFSMRGTV
+269 GSEYNVTFSMRGTV
-283 TADGEEYDKSEYYYV
+283 TADSEEYDKSEYYYV
-298 SPEVNAFAGSAL
+298 SPEVNAFAGSAY
-310 NQENGYFYVTSS
+310 NAENGYFYVTSS
-322 ENELYKFRSEDMT
+322 ENELYKFRAENVT
-335 KVGFGE
+335 GVGFGE
-341 ELPLEKIDGVTL
+341 ELPLEKIDGVKL
-353 LGNPVTDNRSLFYD
+353 SGNPITENRSMFYD
-367 PYGNSAYVIYKTLS
+367 PYENSAYVIYKTLS
-381 EVTKIDLTEEKV
+381 EVTKIDLTTEKV
-393 EYSVATD
+393 VYSVATD

-447 FIVFIILAAV
+447 FIVFIILAAI

-485 AKSKYVYLTILPSFI
+485 AKSKFVYLAILPSFT

-529 WNNFKHYINIFTSK
+529 WNNFKHYVNIFTSK

-562 ALIPPL
+562 ALLPPL

-579 KKYSAVTR
+579 RKYSAITR

-634 STAKWATLL
+634 STARWATLL

-677 FKRFIK
+677 FKRFLK

-702 GSLQNFAR
+702 HSLQNFAR

-751 LLFATIV
+751 LLFATII
-758 NMKMQFG
+758 NMKMQFSG
-765 GSKDE
+765 GDE

>member
-8 IKGDKLKIRAIIYL
+8 IKGDKLKLWAIIFL
-22 AILLVFTVAA
+22 AVLMVFTVAA

-46 AGGDDNFT
+46 AGGVDNFT
-54 SQTYYSED
+54 SQTLFSED
-62 KILYSTTSELRL
+62 KILYSTTKELRL
-74 ADGRG
+74 SNSRG
-79 KTEKTVDVKTAAKE
+79 KTEKTVDVKNAAKE
-93 KFDADIGKIS
+93 KFGVDIGKIS
-103 AVYKG
+103 AVYKE
-108 KGDSNVY
+108 KGSDNVY
-115 VATMNTETG
+115 VAAMNTETDA
-124 ERYIFGLNSELELVS
+124 RYVLWLNSELELLS
-139 ENVYDGNYDYATVF
+139 ENVYDGNYDSMKAF
-153 GGRVYLFAR
+153 GGRLYVFSR
-162 AANYIKIFAYP
+162 AANYVKIFAYP
-173 SDLSGKAIKGHL
+173 SDLSGEAVKGHL
-185 YSGYDDGNINLEL
+185 YTGYDDGNVNLEL
-198 SKGDKILSADGKD
+198 SKGDKILSVDGKGD
-211 GEMTVVTNQG
+211 EVVVVTNQG
-221 VHRFKAD
+221 VHKFKAD

-240 KLAELKEEY
+240 KLAELKEEN
-249 PTEKL
+249 PSEKL
-254 SVLKRQAEDFVNNEY
+254 NVLKRRAEDFVNAEY
-269 AFEYNVTFSMRGTV
+269 GSEYNVTFSMKGTV
-283 TADGEEYDKSEYYYV
+283 TADSEEYDKSEYYYV
-298 SPEVNAFAGSAL
+298 SPEVNAFAGSAY
-310 NQENGYFYVTSS
+310 NAENGYFYVTSS
-322 ENELYKFRSEDMT
+322 ENELYKFRAENVT
-335 KVGFGE
+335 GVGFGE
-341 ELPLEKIDGVTL
+341 ELPLEKIDGVKL
-353 LGNPVTDNRSLFYD
+353 SGNPITENRSMFYD
-367 PYGNSAYVIYKTLS
+367 PYENSAYVIYKTLS
-381 EVTKIDLTEEKV
+381 EVTKIDLTTEKV
-393 EYSVATD
+393 VYSVATD

-407 AVGGNL
+407 AAEGNL

-419 SNFSESGKMIVAVFG
+419 SNFSESGKMIKAVFA
-434 VDGKIRESLYKTL
+434 VDGKVRESLYKTL
-447 FIVFIILAAV
+447 FIVFTVLAFA
-457 AFILAVVA
+457 AFILSVVSV
-465 ALCLL
+465 LCVF
-470 SPKIRGKIGKTFKEM
+470 SPKIREKTGKTFKDM
-485 AKSKYVYLTILPSFI
+485 AKSKFVYLAILPSFT

-562 ALIPPL
+562 ALLPPL

-579 KKYSAVTR
+579 RKYSAITR

-634 STAKWATLL
+634 STARWATLL

-677 FKRFIK
+677 FKRFLK

-702 GSLQNFAR
+702 HSLQNFAR

-751 LLFATIV
+751 LLFATII
-758 NMKMQFG
+758 NMKMQFSG
-765 GSKDE
+765 GDE

>member
-8 IKGDKLKIRAIIYL
+8 IKGDKLKLWAIIFL
-22 AILLVFTVAA
+22 AVLMVFTVAA

-46 AGGDDNFT
+46 AGGEDNFT
-54 SQTYYSED
+54 SQTLFSED
-62 KILYSTTSELRL
+62 KILYSTTKELRL
-74 ADGRG
+74 SNSRG
-79 KTEKTVDVKTAAKE
+79 KTEKTVDVKNAAKE
-93 KFDADIGKIS
+93 KFGVDIGKIS
-103 AVYKG
+103 AVYKE
-108 KGDSNVY
+108 KGSDNVY
-115 VATMNTETG
+115 VAAMNTETDA
-124 ERYIFGLNSELELVS
+124 RYVLWLNSELELLS
-139 ENVYDGNYDYATVF
+139 ENVYDGNYDSMKAF
-153 GGRVYLFAR
+153 GGRLYVFSR
-162 AANYIKIFAYP
+162 AANYVKIFAYP
-173 SDLSGKAIKGHL
+173 SDLSGEAVKGHL
-185 YSGYDDGNINLEL
+185 YTGYDDGNVNLEL
-198 SKGDKILSADGKD
+198 SKGDKILSVDGKD
-211 GEMTVVTNQG
+211 GEVVVVTNQG
-221 VHRFKAD
+221 VHKFKAD

-240 KLAELKEEY
+240 KLAELKEEN
-249 PTEKL
+249 PSEKL
-254 SVLKRQAEDFVNNEY
+254 NVLKRRAEDFVNAEY
-269 AFEYNVTFSMRGTV
+269 GSEYNVTFSMRGTV
-283 TADGEEYDKSEYYYV
+283 TADSEEYDKSEYYYV
-298 SPEVNAFAGSAL
+298 SPEVNAFAGSVYNA
-310 NQENGYFYVTSS
+310 ENGYFYVTSS
-322 ENELYKFRSEDMT
+322 ENELYKFRAENVT
-335 KVGFGE
+335 GVGFGE
-341 ELPLEKIDGVTL
+341 ELPLEKIDGVKL
-353 LGNPVTDNRSLFYD
+353 SGNPITENRSMFYD
-367 PYGNSAYVIYKTLS
+367 PYENSAYVIYKTLS
-381 EVTKIDLTEEKV
+381 EVTKIDLTTEKV
-393 EYSVATD
+393 VYSVATD

-407 AVGGNL
+407 AAEGNL

-419 SNFSESGKMIVAVFG
+419 SNFSESGKMIKAVFA
-434 VDGKIRESLYKTL
+434 VDGKVRESLYKTL
-447 FIVFIILAAV
+447 FIVFTVLAFA
-457 AFILAVVA
+457 AFILSVVSW
-465 ALCLL
+465 LCVF
-470 SPKIRGKIGKTFKEM
+470 SPKIREKTGKTFKDM
-485 AKSKYVYLTILPSFI
+485 AKSKFVYLAILPSFT

-562 ALIPPL
+562 ALLPPL

-579 KKYSAVTR
+579 RKYSAITR

-634 STAKWATLL
+634 STARWATLL

-677 FKRFIK
+677 FKRFLK

-702 GSLQNFAR
+702 HSLQNFAR

-751 LLFATIV
+751 LLFATII
-758 NMKMQFG
+758 NMKMQFSG
-765 GSKDE
+765 GDE

>member
-8 IKGDKLKIRAIIYL
+8 IKGDKLKLWAIIFL
-22 AILLVFTVAA
+22 AVLMVFTVAA

-46 AGGDDNFT
+46 AGGEDNFT
-54 SQTYYSED
+54 SQTLFSED
-62 KILYSTTSELRL
+62 KILYSTTKELRL
-74 ADGRG
+74 SNSRG
-79 KTEKTVDVKTAAKE
+79 KTEKTVDVKNAAKE
-93 KFDADIGKIS
+93 KFGVDIGKIS
-103 AVYKG
+103 AVYKE
-108 KGDSNVY
+108 KGSDNVY
-115 VATMNTETG
+115 VAAMNTETG
-124 ERYIFGLNSELELVS
+124 ARYVLWLNSELELLS
-139 ENVYDGNYDYATVF
+139 ENVYDGNYDSMKAF
-153 GGRVYLFAR
+153 GGRLYVFSR
-162 AANYIKIFAYP
+162 AANYVKIFAYP
-173 SDLSGKAIKGHL
+173 SDLSGEAVKGHL
-185 YSGYDDGNINLEL
+185 YTGYDDGNVNLEL
-198 SKGDKILSADGKD
+198 SKGDKILSVDGKD
-211 GEMTVVTNQG
+211 GEVVVVTNQG
-221 VHRFKAD
+221 VHKFKAD

-240 KLAELKEEY
+240 KLAELKEENSS
-249 PTEKL
+249 EKL
-254 SVLKRQAEDFVNNEY
+254 NVLKKRAEDFVNAEY
-269 AFEYNVTFSMRGTV
+269 GSEYNVTFSMRGTV
-283 TADGEEYDKSEYYYV
+283 TADSEEYDKSEYYYV
-298 SPEVNAFAGSAL
+298 SPEVNAFAGSAY
-310 NQENGYFYVTSS
+310 NAENGYFYVTSS
-322 ENELYKFRSEDMT
+322 ENELYKFRAENVT
-335 KVGFGE
+335 GVGFGE
-341 ELPLEKIDGVTL
+341 ELPLEKIDGVKL
-353 LGNPVTDNRSLFYD
+353 SGNPITENRSMFYD
-367 PYGNSAYVIYKTLS
+367 PYENSAYVIYKTLS
-381 EVTKIDLTEEKV
+381 EVTKIDLTTEKV
-393 EYSVATD
+393 VYSVATD

-407 AVGGNL
+407 AAEGNL

-419 SNFSESGKMIVAVFG
+419 SNFSESGKMIKAVFA
-434 VDGKIRESLYKTL
+434 VDGKVRGSLYKTL
-447 FIVFIILAAV
+447 FIVFTVHAFA
-457 AFILAVVA
+457 AFILSVVSW
-465 ALCLL
+465 LCVF
-470 SPKIRGKIGKTFKEM
+470 SPKIREKTGKTFKDM
-485 AKSKYVYLTILPSFI
+485 AKSKFVYLAILPSFT

-562 ALIPPL
+562 ALLPPL

-579 KKYSAVTR
+579 RKYSAITR

-608 IYGFSGVINLIIKSC
+608 IYGFSGVINLIIRSC

-634 STAKWATLL
+634 STARWATLL

-677 FKRFIK
+677 FKRFLK

-702 GSLQNFAR
+702 HSLQNFAR

-751 LLFATIV
+751 LLFATII
-758 NMKMQFG
+758 NMKMQFSG
-765 GSKDE
+765 GDE